1 MDNSTENR
9 KAVYEY
15 LKKYANYGNNYDQFT
30 KSLDGNDKLR
40 RVYYDKIMETGG
52 YEGSYDEFLNKLG
65 VKTDTPVSV
74 AQQVIDEYDASM
86 GNTVKQAASKTTQPA
101 PFPTPTQTNMYDGS
115 QFAQAFQAPDWRS
128 EENKLMDEIATSGKA
143 TVATLDGV
151 GRYPTKPLEV
161 RYDESVREAASK
173 VTSKVASQ
181 KQSAADQLNSLYDDI
196 NTQVDAI
203 PRRVPRP
210 YEAMAGLTDQQLEEN
225 RLRAA
230 QRIVED
236 AKEVLEEAGKKGN
249 TNFVAGL
256 GRGIADKIA
265 DPENWNFG
273 ITDLADNK
281 YLLDALKKSEKGEEL
296 TPAEDKLLQAATTSM
311 AVNYYY
317 SQDLG
322 RGYKAGK
329 TTAESIPFM
338 LEFMINPVSASGSGI
353 AKSLLKYGMK
363 KFGAKAVNRGITRA
377 AGRLIGDAAA
387 AAGMTATT
395 GAARTLASSYE
406 KQAENYD
413 YRYDDTGN
421 VVVQKTGDMG
431 QGEALAR
438 GFLSNFLENQSEMV
452 FGAFSGAGKS
462 LSGIIP
468 SIGKLSN
475 SGLVRFYNSIKNAPL
490 AKQLRDRAK
499 IGGVVEEY
507 AEEVYN
513 NFANV
518 ATGEMSAEDALSID
532 NNIDTFLGLV
542 PTQLAFSAIGLGG
555 LAREN
560 MAAQKRI
567 RAFEAGLSEEE
578 KNVLTQLQDAVRS
591 GDNNVARD
599 YIKATLADNNLTD
612 QEKKERIFAAR
623 DIVAAQQAEQLEQEQ
638 TVTEQETDD
647 SYAEGASA
655 DPSTYHERYKA
666 SQQAGAALEQVDPS
680 LYDTINRYV
689 EDDASAG
696 EVENLLSGLEGETE
710 QLARNYLNS
719 LMQLKGAEDSQMQDA
734 VESVDSF
741 DQSIQPYAYQN
752 ENGTRSIT
760 TGTYKDLPV
769 YVIPGE
775 GGNVTVVYEDG
786 SREMALSQYV
796 EGQET
801 TDYDEFIDNYN
812 RSYLEE
818 KEAAFRNFLENHPKT
833 QQPAPGVV
841 LHNGDMTYVVTKVS
855 EDGYV
860 DIVPATFDAETGQT
874 VPKNGAA
881 QQTISYSTAMM
892 LQNDYYS
899 ALDNQGNTLINTGDS
914 SNLSENKAENK
925 TRPSDGESNVSESA
939 VEDTPEQR
947 LSNFIATLP
956 KKGKTEEIDYNAMT
970 TQQRYEYTSLIESP
984 EIAAEDL
991 QADIAAKQKQ
1001 LEAVQKKLDSAVG
1014 GKRTEIR
1021 DQMRKLRNELKELTD
1036 YYQSIATP
1044 VQQEQVVPEVA
1055 SQAQEETSQSLND
1068 AVPDVVNDKASD
1080 ARQRGYRMVNGQRVD
1095 RQEQIPMQQGRETDV
1110 RFSQN
1115 DTAKAKFAIVDA
1127 TYLQPS
1133 HIGGV
1138 RNSLFFIDEAQP
1150 KDRVDNASVMAA
1162 DRMARDIRPEEIT
1175 GGVTAYTGSPVI
1187 NSRGEVIQGNN
1198 RSAALRIMY
1207 QIPGADAAYREY
1219 LNQHAEDFGLT
1230 AEQINSV
1237 QSPVIV
1243 RVADISDNE
1252 AIRLGQMTAQDTES
1266 GGIERI
1272 KPTQTATKLGDSL
1285 QSFNR
1290 ILLSSQEEDVSLSE
1304 LVSENGVQALKF
1316 LRQQGSISDTQYQSA
1331 FDANGNLTP
1340 EAKQDLIA
1348 ILQTSLFEGGTDLLP
1363 QMFRAL
1369 PAKAQKAILS
1379 TFVRDQQSPEESRIK
1394 KDIQNAIQAFYAAM
1408 QFPDFAKATNYE
1420 SARNAIEQWKRQINM
1435 IDGVAPM
1442 QVFDNFALELAVRF
1456 KGYTMKRIT
1465 DEFNAYY
1472 DLVQGAGAD
1481 LFSDTASPVEQGEA
1495 IRRIFNIQTNEQEGN
1510 DAVGS
1515 DNTGSEEGRSGS
1527 TGSSAGGERD
1537 QNEGRSSDTGRGT
1550 ETTDESGQVK
1560 TSLSESPESANERRM
1575 NQIIERLDEIEYRLS
1590 ELEGKTDIFSEAEQI
1605 TLNNEKNE
1613 LESEFEGLRKINAT
1627 SEAIQEA
1634 RNDVNPAP
1642 TEAQKEAGNYKKGHV
1657 TIDGLNITIEN
1668 PKGSTRSGKDA
1679 SGKEWSVTMQNDY
1692 GYIRGT
1698 KAVDGDH
1705 IDIFLSDTPTS
1716 GNVYVVDAI
1725 DQKAGA
1731 FDESKVMY
1739 GFNSLE
1745 EARDAYLSNYS
1756 EGWKVGPITEVSKEE
1771 FKKWIDSSTRKGKP
1785 FGEYK
1790 SVKSNAD
1797 RLLTISEIE
1806 NSSVDPIFKD
1816 GTKAYLSGN
1825 VNFAT
1830 TIAYQKV
1837 YNDVRNNARSNESDS
1852 QGTGETQLDGS
1863 TDVAG
1868 SRQIRSGG
1876 NEVNQ
1881 VGTGRSTENVPG
1893 EGVRGEDSVY
1903 STSVPD
1909 GERGNNEVRGEE
1921 PGNDGLSSGRSNT
1934 RRSRK
1939 SGGDGN
1945 NVRAKRGRGS
1955 RKSNDGENTKRRN
1968 SSQSER
1974 DSILDEIDNLLD
1986 DFVKAGKSG
1995 LSLSVVG
2002 MNPEQ
2007 IEIAGKILVAGVRLG
2022 YTYIKDGIYKFA
2034 DWSKAM
2040 REKLAAPFSKSMKL
2054 TDAEIEEFIKDMW
2067 EYPHTIDGE
2076 TKLLKEWA
2084 AEMGKQELRDNVR
2097 MTLEEKRRLQQE
2109 AESVPVKVGDMQNI
2123 VDTLPY
2129 LLPQQQED
2137 VLKAE
2142 TQFFDESHN
2151 DRDHAFGKGYLFT
2164 NGTGTGKTY
2173 TGLGIVK
2180 RFIKQGKNRILI
2192 LTPSQPKVTDWVN
2205 DAKNLGINLTPLE
2218 STKDKG
2224 EGPVIT
2230 TFANLRTNNTLM
2242 EDAFDLIVY
2251 DESHRIMEN
2260 KQGEETIGAKQHYML
2275 SNKNEREAIERLK
2288 INDPFFIDWREKEA
2302 KLGQLSEEIEYN
2314 NKKYKENNADTDAYA
2329 KAETLKVEREKL
2341 NAEVVELRRR
2351 IPEEEDRLRPEA
2363 KNAVKKTKVVF
2374 LSATP
2379 FNTISSLTYAEGY
2392 IFSYPEENKNTVGGY
2407 YHRSP
2412 REEFLEKNFG
2422 AGFRFRYGRIES
2434 HVENPEALSR
2444 QEVQFSDYLENQ
2456 LQTKSGRVID
2466 SEYDYS
2472 RDFPT
2477 VTFNM
2482 APLFNA
2488 ALEDVFNYQNKEFY
2502 PLADAFRAIF
2512 YDYNYSTALFETMKI
2527 AAITPRIREHL
2538 AMGRKVV
2545 IFHRRKASKYPITPP
2560 FATALSAAEEMAR
2573 AIIPRTQEEKE
2584 EKENLKKAI
2593 SAFKSRYARLLDYEQ
2608 TLDYE
2613 MPREQIAKSFGVDN
2627 VLYFS
2632 GSESKKVK
2640 DKAIAQF
2647 NDDNSGKDIIVI
2659 QEASGKEGISLHDTT
2674 GNKQRV
2680 LITLALPQSPI
2691 TALQIEGRIYRIGNK
2706 SNAIFEYPLLG
2717 LNLETTLFGQKFNQ
2731 QVSTTENLALGS
2743 KARNLRTSFAEG
2755 VLQNSGDIPLESQG
2769 VGGKEFDNAGK
2780 EEQDGF
2786 DQAVLDYY
2794 GNQKLKGK
2802 RNERAGID
2810 YFPTPEP
2817 VGYKMVEWA
2826 QLQEGEDVLEP
2837 SAGHGAIAR
2846 YVPRDNGLT
2855 AIEPSRDLFSVLQ
2868 LRAGGAGRKFVDN
2881 IFEQYNPVN
2890 KHDVVLM
2897 NPPYGTAG
2905 TTAIQHVSKAFDH
2918 LNEGGRLI
2926 AIIPRGAA
2934 DKKFEKWL
2942 EETKAAAFVG
2952 EVLLPSVTF
2961 SRAGTSVSTRIVV
2974 VDKVTRESA
2983 RKGLPQFVRH
2993 DLTFVDKIEN
3003 EGGLFEV
3010 LRSIEMPRRTIDQS
3024 AIDMKN
3030 AKKTMREFNEMK
3042 NVDSVS
3048 VTGDGVKIE
3057 GKRYKFT
3064 LYANY
3069 NYLKNPEKYAEY
3081 YSKYED
3087 SLTDQSKSGKEYI
3100 DFLDTVLKMFRNVS
3114 RMSHEQL
3121 MSKRNEA
3128 NEAQEQTEKT
3138 SRYSYKLDTNTAT
3151 GAEMHLAVP
3160 REKGTLSDK
3169 QYREILSIA
3178 RNHGGYWNRYKQAF
3192 HFNTKEDAEAFIQE
3206 EEDNNNILYR
3216 SDDTLYRIR
3225 ESDPPIN
3232 KGIGY
3237 KVFVLK
3243 NGKLYP
3249 PMVANPNGEETPVG
3263 VWLDAD
3269 AAPIAGQSKTG
3280 RNQVKAGGKGTQGGS
3295 GKLAYRPGWHLGEI
3309 PYALQ
3314 FNRIDENGNK
3324 ELFPANFVWAE
3335 VEYANDVDY
3344 QEEAMS
3350 YGINSNGK
3358 FQHSLAGLPRIP
3370 VNGSYRYR
3378 TNPNP
3383 ETDPWIITGAMKV
3396 KRLLTP
3402 TEVDNM
3408 VKLAGKKPQKRQKGF
3423 ITDKEIEELNN
3434 KNLLI
3439 EREGQGPQTDASVS
3453 LANDPASRI
3462 AGAPRRSRKQQEE
3475 YAARERRRIENAANR
3490 MVEKL
3495 GLDNVEIVTDA
3506 STLEGRKSRAKGFYS
3521 PSTGKIT
3528 IVLPNHVS
3536 VFDVEQTI
3544 LHEAVAHY
3552 GLRRLF
3558 GDNFDTFLDNVYNNA
3573 SAEIRERINK
3583 LAKKYN
3589 GNYRTATEEYLASLA
3604 ENTDFEN
3611 AVNSGWFNKIKSF
3624 FLKMLSKAGINIPEL
3639 TDNELR
3645 YILWRSYENLAH
3657 PGHYRNVFDTAA
3669 DVAKQNELKVG
3680 NYAESKLASNVA
3692 AENDVL
3698 FRESDETD
3706 IYDDQELNIVNKEV
3720 GSAREQYERTLKTAA
3735 FKFTE
3740 AWQDSMLGLKE
3751 AQDAI
3756 AKATNSRI
3764 LDYENAYIAENA
3776 MSSISLAEMDAF
3788 RNLVLKPIL
3797 QEVNNLK
3804 KQGAAYAEIT
3814 DYLMLKHGIER
3825 NREMAVREAL
3835 SGDKETMQENM
3846 DRWNEEKKSVIESS
3860 GTWEEKQRQL
3870 DKIALTFGAE
3880 LKDYSGMTDILNEY
3894 DNMEERTEEAYRI
3907 VNVFEEEYDTEA
3919 LYDRIHAATD
3929 ATLKK
3934 QVESGLM
3941 SKEMYQS
3948 INDMYEFYV
3957 PLRGWEEKTA
3967 DEVYDYLTTEHSS
3980 FNAPV
3985 RKAKG
3990 RKSKADDPI
3999 ANIAN
4004 VAESG
4009 IVQGN
4014 RNLVKQRFLTMVQNH
4029 RTDLASVNN
4038 LWVQEVEREDKN
4050 GNTVKEWVAVFPE
4063 IAKDATP
4070 EQVERIMEA
4079 FNKRMEEKSKQEGS
4093 NVKRAS
4099 DMVNIPYKILPK
4111 DLKEHQVVVKRAG
4124 KPYVITINGNPRAAQ
4139 AINGLTNPNA
4149 TENPFIK
4156 FVESAN
4162 RFMAANFT
4170 QRNPAFVV
4178 ANMVRD
4184 GIYSNT
4190 SVWVKEGPLYAAKFN
4205 RNWAKSVKEMAGLVA
4220 RYKANRLDMSNPTD
4234 RMFYDFIRNG
4244 GETGYT
4250 FINSVEDYKGI
4261 IQKEIKRA
4269 NRKTLSPMKAVDV
4282 LGNAMDTFGRWAE
4295 DASRFAAYR
4304 TSREMGRS
4312 VARSINDAKEIS
4324 VNFNRKGAGAKAAGK
4339 WEKGNR
4345 INALQAWAS
4354 QMARGLYIFWNAGV
4368 QGLTNFGR
4376 MARRNPGKFTAMAS
4390 SYLVLGSLAPLIN
4403 EVLCSALGGDDDD
4416 SNYYNLPEY
4425 VRRNNICLYVGGSW
4439 LTIPLPIE
4447 LRALYGL
4454 GEMTCSFLTG
4464 KEKYKPVK
4472 VAGQISQIL
4481 PIDFLE
4487 GSGGLNAFVPSYVKP
4502 LVEVYNNESWTG
4514 IPIYRDNA
4522 FNKDMPNWTKAYK
4535 STSPELI
4542 ELSEQINSFTGGTK
4556 YRKGSVDINPAAIEY
4571 LFKSYLGGV
4580 ATTIDQLKKTAMMPF
4595 NEDMQDWRN
4604 VVIANRFLKNADERS
4619 TQKRI
4624 NNEYFENKEEFDKV
4638 RQEFNGYRKELSR
4651 LNPNMEEFAKYRV
4664 LMDELVK
4671 SDRFR
4676 KYQEFHAMD
4685 KELNRMFEAF
4695 KENGSEELEEQ
4706 MYLKKEA
4713 MNEVARSK

>member
-1 MDNSTENR
+1 MDNSED
-9 KAVYEY
+9 
-15 LKKYANYGNNYDQFT
+15 KKWLY
-30 KSLDGNDKLR
+30 DKLKANGLGISYKDFENTLGNEEDLKW
-40 RVYYDKIMETGG
+40 YYDRANTIGLQV
-52 YEGSYDEFLNKLG
+52 GSYDDFSTLFSSK
-65 VKTDTPVSV
+65 PASV

-86 GNTVKQAASKTTQPA
+86 GNARSQEATNTQPS
-101 PFPTPTQTNMYDGS
+101 PSPTPDQTNMYDGS

-196 NTQVDAI
+196 NKQVDAI

-612 QEKKERIFAAR
+612 QEKKERIFSAR
-623 DIVAAQQAEQLEQEQ
+623 DIVTAQQAEQLEQDQ
-638 TVTEQETDD
+638 TVTEQETDA

-655 DPSTYHERYKA
+655 DPSTYHDRYKA

-696 EVENLLSGLEGETE
+696 EVDNLLSGLEGETE
-710 QLARNYLNS
+710 QLARTYLNS

-734 VESVDSF
+734 VEAVDAF

-752 ENGTRSIT
+752 EDGTRSIT
-760 TGTYKDLPV
+760 TGTYKERPV
-769 YVIPGE
+769 YVIPGD

-801 TDYDEFIDNYN
+801 TDYDEFIDSYN

-841 LHNGDMTYVVTKVS
+841 LHNGDVTYVVTNVS

-899 ALDNQGNTLINTGDS
+899 SLDNQGSTSISTENS
-914 SNLSENKAENK
+914 SNLSKNKAENES
-925 TRPSDGESNVSESA
+925 RPSDGESNVLETT

-947 LSNFIATLP
+947 LANFIANLP
-956 KKGKTEEIDYNAMT
+956 KKGKTEEIDYNALT
-970 TQQRYEYTSLIESP
+970 PLQRYEYTSLIESP

-1021 DQMRKLRNELKELTD
+1021 DQIRKLRNELKELTD
-1036 YYQSIATP
+1036 YYQSIVTP

-1055 SQAQEETSQSLND
+1055 SQAQEETSQSLDD

-1115 DTAKAKFAIVDA
+1115 DTAKARFAIVDA

-1187 NSRGEVIQGNN
+1187 NLRGEVIQGNN

-1207 QIPGADAAYREY
+1207 QIPGADATYREY
-1219 LNQHAEDFGLT
+1219 LNQHAEEYGLT

-1237 QSPVIV
+1237 QSPVLV
-1243 RVADISDNE
+1243 RVADVTDNE

-1290 ILLSSQEEDVSLSE
+1290 ILLSSQEEDVSLSD

-1331 FDANGNLTP
+1331 FDSNGNLTP

-1348 ILQTSLFEGGTDLLP
+1348 ILQTSLFEGGPDLLP

-1379 TFVRDQQSPEESRIK
+1379 TFVRDEQSPEESRIK

-1465 DEFNAYY
+1465 DEFNSYY

-1515 DNTGSEEGRSGS
+1515 DNTGSEEGR
-1527 TGSSAGGERD
+1527 TGSAGNLEGGERD
-1537 QNEGRSSDTGRGT
+1537 QNEGGPSDTGRGT
-1550 ETTDESGQVK
+1550 ETTDGSEQQVK

-1590 ELEGKTDIFSEAEQI
+1590 ELEGTTDIFSEAEQI

-1627 SEAIQEA
+1627 SAAIQEA
-1634 RNDVNPAP
+1634 RNDVNPSP

-1705 IDIFLSDTPTS
+1705 IDIFLSDNPTS

-1725 DQKAGA
+1725 DQKTGT

-1756 EGWKVGPITEVSKEE
+1756 EGWKVGPITEVSKEG

-1790 SVKSNAD
+1790 SVKSNVTAPQQLPKILKEAYESED
-1797 RLLTISEIE
+1797 KASITNAETLLREYVDSQNNLKQISTTYFRSMDNLRKEKDKSSPSYKMNDFIAKTCKDALKKAGIAPDTLMSE
-1806 NSSVDPIFKD
+1806 KKRMEFANATKDANVLDVMSVDPSF
-1816 GTKAYLSGN
+1816 
-1825 VNFAT
+1825 
-1830 TIAYQKV
+1830 
-1837 YNDVRNNARSNESDS
+1837 
-1852 QGTGETQLDGS
+1852 
-1863 TDVAG
+1863 
-1868 SRQIRSGG
+1868 
-1876 NEVNQ
+1876 
-1881 VGTGRSTENVPG
+1881 
-1893 EGVRGEDSVY
+1893 
-1903 STSVPD
+1903 
-1909 GERGNNEVRGEE
+1909 
-1921 PGNDGLSSGRSNT
+1921 
-1934 RRSRK
+1934 
-1939 SGGDGN
+1939 
-1945 NVRAKRGRGS
+1945 
-1955 RKSNDGENTKRRN
+1955 
-1968 SSQSER
+1968 
-1974 DSILDEIDNLLD
+1974 
-1986 DFVKAGKSG
+1986 
-1995 LSLSVVG
+1995 
-2002 MNPEQ
+2002 
-2007 IEIAGKILVAGVRLG
+2007 
-2022 YTYIKDGIYKFA
+2022 
-2034 DWSKAM
+2034 
-2040 REKLAAPFSKSMKL
+2040 
-2054 TDAEIEEFIKDMW
+2054 
-2067 EYPHTIDGE
+2067 
-2076 TKLLKEWA
+2076 
-2084 AEMGKQELRDNVR
+2084 
-2097 MTLEEKRRLQQE
+2097 
-2109 AESVPVKVGDMQNI
+2109 
-2123 VDTLPY
+2123 
-2129 LLPQQQED
+2129 D
-2137 VLKAE
+2137 VLKAVVRNPNTSNNTLQNIADNTNYSYLSDEAKQILEERNSNQELANENQPNFSPNEPKE
-2142 TQFFDESHN
+2142 TEQEEVKVESK
-2151 DRDHAFGKGYLFT
+2151 DKFVGYKEFIDNLFE
-2164 NGTGTGKTY
+2164 
-2173 TGLGIVK
+2173 
-2180 RFIKQGKNRILI
+2180 QEELI
-2192 LTPSQPKVTDWVN
+2192 LTPY
-2205 DAKNLGINLTPLE
+2205 KNLSEWKEKDEEYYANRYDARIDEFIKRYVSYIKELSDNGTLQRIYDHSSLKNQKEIRDNLADAGLEYKDYIDTKVNRKRIPQKADEKSDLKEGSEVNARFYDGTIVSGTIESIENNKIGI
-2218 STKDKG
+2218 
-2224 EGPVIT
+2224 
-2230 TFANLRTNNTLM
+2230 RTNNGRLYNVPLNRILDDDNNVLFRDNGILDEVNEQFNQELQQQIDGTLPNGHIYSLGNPS
-2242 EDAFDLIVY
+2242 DIL
-2251 DESHRIMEN
+2251 
-2260 KQGEETIGAKQHYML
+2260 L
-2275 SNKNEREAIERLK
+2275 STGTPNLPIELSSTRLAEKSDQRNHEFAISDVKNL
-2288 INDPFFIDWREKEA
+2288 
-2302 KLGQLSEEIEYN
+2302 
-2314 NKKYKENNADTDAYA
+2314 
-2329 KAETLKVEREKL
+2329 
-2341 NAEVVELRRR
+2341 
-2351 IPEEEDRLRPEA
+2351 PEA
-2363 KNAVKKTKVVF
+2363 LQSPLAV
-2374 LSATP
+2374 
-2379 FNTISSLTYAEGY
+2379 
-2392 IFSYPEENKNTVGGY
+2392 FSYGDKSKAQNVIVE
-2407 YHRSP
+2407 
-2412 REEFLEKNFG
+2412 LEKNGKKFVIG
-2422 AGFRFRYGRIES
+2422 LHLNQIRKGIEVNS
-2434 HVENPEALSR
+2434 IRGLFPKNNAEWLNWINQNKALYLNKEKIQALIDKQRTNLADVEYLDLDSTTKIVEN
-2444 QEVQFSDYLENQ
+2444 FENP
-2456 LQTKSGRVID
+2456 K
-2466 SEYDYS
+2466 
-2472 RDFPT
+2472 
-2477 VTFNM
+2477 
-2482 APLFNA
+2482 
-2488 ALEDVFNYQNKEFY
+2488 
-2502 PLADAFRAIF
+2502 
-2512 YDYNYSTALFETMKI
+2512 
-2527 AAITPRIREHL
+2527 
-2538 AMGRKVV
+2538 
-2545 IFHRRKASKYPITPP
+2545 
-2560 FATALSAAEEMAR
+2560 
-2573 AIIPRTQEEKE
+2573 
-2584 EKENLKKAI
+2584 
-2593 SAFKSRYARLLDYEQ
+2593 
-2608 TLDYE
+2608 
-2613 MPREQIAKSFGVDN
+2613 
-2627 VLYFS
+2627 
-2632 GSESKKVK
+2632 
-2640 DKAIAQF
+2640 
-2647 NDDNSGKDIIVI
+2647 
-2659 QEASGKEGISLHDTT
+2659 
-2674 GNKQRV
+2674 
-2680 LITLALPQSPI
+2680 
-2691 TALQIEGRIYRIGNK
+2691 
-2706 SNAIFEYPLLG
+2706 
-2717 LNLETTLFGQKFNQ
+2717 
-2731 QVSTTENLALGS
+2731 
-2743 KARNLRTSFAEG
+2743 
-2755 VLQNSGDIPLESQG
+2755 
-2769 VGGKEFDNAGK
+2769 
-2780 EEQDGF
+2780 
-2786 DQAVLDYY
+2786 
-2794 GNQKLKGK
+2794 
-2802 RNERAGID
+2802 
-2810 YFPTPEP
+2810 
-2817 VGYKMVEWA
+2817 
-2826 QLQEGEDVLEP
+2826 
-2837 SAGHGAIAR
+2837 
-2846 YVPRDNGLT
+2846 
-2855 AIEPSRDLFSVLQ
+2855 
-2868 LRAGGAGRKFVDN
+2868 
-2881 IFEQYNPVN
+2881 
-2890 KHDVVLM
+2890 
-2897 NPPYGTAG
+2897 
-2905 TTAIQHVSKAFDH
+2905 
-2918 LNEGGRLI
+2918 
-2926 AIIPRGAA
+2926 
-2934 DKKFEKWL
+2934 L
-2942 EETKAAAFVG
+2942 EE
-2952 EVLLPSVTF
+2952 
-2961 SRAGTSVSTRIVV
+2961 
-2974 VDKVTRESA
+2974 
-2983 RKGLPQFVRH
+2983 
-2993 DLTFVDKIEN
+2993 N
-3003 EGGLFEV
+3003 
-3010 LRSIEMPRRTIDQS
+3010 
-3024 AIDMKN
+3024 
-3030 AKKTMREFNEMK
+3030 
-3042 NVDSVS
+3042 
-3048 VTGDGVKIE
+3048 
-3057 GKRYKFT
+3057 
-3064 LYANY
+3064 NY
-3069 NYLKNPEKYAEY
+3069 
-3081 YSKYED
+3081 
-3087 SLTDQSKSGKEYI
+3087 
-3100 DFLDTVLKMFRNVS
+3100 
-3114 RMSHEQL
+3114 
-3121 MSKRNEA
+3121 
-3128 NEAQEQTEKT
+3128 
-3138 SRYSYKLDTNTAT
+3138 
-3151 GAEMHLAVP
+3151 
-3160 REKGTLSDK
+3160 
-3169 QYREILSIA
+3169 
-3178 RNHGGYWNRYKQAF
+3178 
-3192 HFNTKEDAEAFIQE
+3192 
-3206 EEDNNNILYR
+3206 
-3216 SDDTLYRIR
+3216 
-3225 ESDPPIN
+3225 
-3232 KGIGY
+3232 
-3237 KVFVLK
+3237 
-3243 NGKLYP
+3243 
-3249 PMVANPNGEETPVG
+3249 
-3263 VWLDAD
+3263 
-3269 AAPIAGQSKTG
+3269 
-3280 RNQVKAGGKGTQGGS
+3280 
-3295 GKLAYRPGWHLGEI
+3295 
-3309 PYALQ
+3309 
-3314 FNRIDENGNK
+3314 
-3324 ELFPANFVWAE
+3324 
-3335 VEYANDVDY
+3335 
-3344 QEEAMS
+3344 
-3350 YGINSNGK
+3350 
-3358 FQHSLAGLPRIP
+3358 
-3370 VNGSYRYR
+3370 
-3378 TNPNP
+3378 
-3383 ETDPWIITGAMKV
+3383 
-3396 KRLLTP
+3396 
-3402 TEVDNM
+3402 
-3408 VKLAGKKPQKRQKGF
+3408 
-3423 ITDKEIEELNN
+3423 
-3434 KNLLI
+3434 
-3439 EREGQGPQTDASVS
+3439 REGQGPQTDASVS

-3475 YAARERRRIENAANR
+3475 YAERERRRMENAANR

-3495 GLDNVEIVTDA
+3495 GLDNVEVVTDA
-3506 STLEGRKSRAKGFYS
+3506 STLEGDKAKAKGFYS

-3536 VFDVEQTI
+3536 SFDVEQTI

-3604 ENTDFEN
+3604 EKTDFEN
-3611 AVNSGWFNKIKSF
+3611 AVNSGWFNKIKAF
-3624 FLKMLSKAGINIPEL
+3624 FLKMLAKAGVYLPEL

-3680 NYAESKLASNVA
+3680 NYAESKLAPDVA

-3698 FRESDETD
+3698 FRTSSVEDLLEDWHIYVPNGPNIHLINNEEDIDRLPYGRFTKIELKEKLNNKRCTGGYSNRNGAIFLFPEHISEDTEELELTLWHETAHYASRQLGLDERLKNSCLDYIKNRYPDIYKEITSYYDRSRWSEEAVAYLFERKIKEFGAKKLLSSTFAGESDIAETFTKLINFIKNGKGNTESGRNSGSTGNTSGKNTERSVFGGRGNDLLDERRKIEGGETETD

-3804 KQGAAYAEIT
+3804 KQGAAYEEIT

-3870 DKIALTFGAE
+3870 DKIALMFGAE

-3894 DNMEERTEEAYRI
+3894 NNMEERTEEAYRI
-3907 VNVFEEEYDTEA
+3907 VNEFEEEYDTEA
-3919 LYDRIHAATD
+3919 LYDRIHDATD

-3948 INDMYEFYV
+3948 ISDMYEFYV

-4184 GIYSNT
+4184 GIYANT
-4190 SVWVKEGPLYAAKFN
+4190 SVWVKEDPLYAAKFN

-4220 RYKANRLDMSNPTD
+4220 RYKSNRLDMSNPTE

-4502 LVEVYNNESWTG
+4502 LVEVYNNKSWTG

-4535 STSPELI
+4535 STSPELV
-4542 ELSEQINSFTGGTK
+4542 ELSERLNELKGLNNIRGGNK
-4556 YRKGSVDINPAAIEY
+4556 YVKGDIDINPAAIEY

-4580 ATTIDQLKKTAMMPF
+4580 ATTIDQVKKTAMMPF
-4595 NEDMQDWRN
+4595 NEDMRDWRN

-4706 MYLKKEA
+4706 MFILKEA

>member
-15 LKKYANYGNNYDQFT
+15 LKKYTNYGNNYDQFN

-86 GNTVKQAASKTTQPA
+86 GNARIQGATNTQPS
-101 PFPTPTQTNMYDGS
+101 PSPTPAQPNMYDGS
-115 QFAQAFQAPDWRS
+115 QFAQAFQTPDWRS
-128 EENKLMDEIATSGKA
+128 EETKLMDEIATSGKA

-151 GRYPTKPLEV
+151 DRYPTKPLEV
-161 RYDESVREAASK
+161 RYDESVREAASNA
-173 VTSKVASQ
+173 TSQ

-196 NTQVDAI
+196 NKQVDAI

-236 AKEVLEEAGKKGN
+236 AKEALEEAGKKGN

-475 SGLVRFYNSIKNAPL
+475 IGLVRFYNSIKNAPL

-518 ATGEMSAEDALSID
+518 AIGEMSAEDALSID

-560 MAAQKRI
+560 IAARRRLRTFTSK
-567 RAFEAGLSEEE
+567 LSEEE
-578 KNVLTQLQDAVRS
+578 KKRFAELQEAIRS
-591 GDNNVARD
+591 GNNNNARD
-599 YIKATLADNNLTD
+599 YIKATLADNSLTD
-612 QEKKERIFAAR
+612 QEKKERVFAAR
-623 DIVAAQQAEQLEQEQ
+623 DIVTAQQAEQLEQEQ
-638 TVTEQETDD
+638 TVTEQETDA

-696 EVENLLSGLEGETE
+696 EVDNLLSGLEGETE
-710 QLARNYLNS
+710 QLARTYLNS

-734 VESVDSF
+734 VEAVDAF

-752 ENGTRSIT
+752 EDGTRSIT
-760 TGTYKDLPV
+760 TGTYKDRPV
-769 YVIPGE
+769 YVIPGD

-841 LHNGDMTYVVTKVS
+841 LHNGDITYVVTNVS

-899 ALDNQGNTLINTGDS
+899 ALDNQGSTSISTENS
-914 SNLSENKAENK
+914 SNLSKNKAENES
-925 TRPSDGESNVSESA
+925 RPSDGESNVLETN

-947 LSNFIATLP
+947 LANFIATLP

-970 TQQRYEYTSLIESP
+970 PQQRYEYTSLIESP

-991 QADIAAKQKQ
+991 QADIASKQKQ

-1055 SQAQEETSQSLND
+1055 SQAQEETYQSLDD

-1219 LNQHAEDFGLT
+1219 LNQHAEEYGLT
-1230 AEQINSV
+1230 PEQINSV
-1237 QSPVIV
+1237 QSPVLV
-1243 RVADISDNE
+1243 RVADVTDNE

-1290 ILLSSQEEDVSLSE
+1290 ILLSSQEEDVSLSD

-1348 ILQTSLFEGGTDLLP
+1348 ILQTSLFEGGPDLLP

-1369 PAKAQKAILS
+1369 PAKAQKSILS

-1465 DEFNAYY
+1465 DEFNSYY

-1515 DNTGSEEGRSGS
+1515 DNTGSEEGR
-1527 TGSSAGGERD
+1527 TGSAGNLASGERD
-1537 QNEGRSSDTGRGT
+1537 QNEGGPSDTGGRTG
-1550 ETTDESGQVK
+1550 TTDESGQVE

-1627 SEAIQEA
+1627 SAAIQEA

-1705 IDIFLSDTPTS
+1705 IDIFLSDNPTS

-1725 DQKAGA
+1725 DQNTGE

-1790 SVKSNAD
+1790 SVKSNVTDPQQLPKILKDAYESEDKASITNAETLLREYVD
-1797 RLLTISEIE
+1797 RQNNLKQISTTYFRSMDNLRKEKDKSSPTYKMNDFIAKTCKDALKKAGIAPE
-1806 NSSVDPIFKD
+1806 ALMGEKKRMEFANATKDANVLDVMSVDPSF
-1816 GTKAYLSGN
+1816 
-1825 VNFAT
+1825 
-1830 TIAYQKV
+1830 
-1837 YNDVRNNARSNESDS
+1837 
-1852 QGTGETQLDGS
+1852 
-1863 TDVAG
+1863 
-1868 SRQIRSGG
+1868 
-1876 NEVNQ
+1876 
-1881 VGTGRSTENVPG
+1881 
-1893 EGVRGEDSVY
+1893 
-1903 STSVPD
+1903 
-1909 GERGNNEVRGEE
+1909 
-1921 PGNDGLSSGRSNT
+1921 
-1934 RRSRK
+1934 
-1939 SGGDGN
+1939 
-1945 NVRAKRGRGS
+1945 
-1955 RKSNDGENTKRRN
+1955 
-1968 SSQSER
+1968 
-1974 DSILDEIDNLLD
+1974 
-1986 DFVKAGKSG
+1986 
-1995 LSLSVVG
+1995 
-2002 MNPEQ
+2002 
-2007 IEIAGKILVAGVRLG
+2007 
-2022 YTYIKDGIYKFA
+2022 
-2034 DWSKAM
+2034 
-2040 REKLAAPFSKSMKL
+2040 
-2054 TDAEIEEFIKDMW
+2054 
-2067 EYPHTIDGE
+2067 
-2076 TKLLKEWA
+2076 
-2084 AEMGKQELRDNVR
+2084 
-2097 MTLEEKRRLQQE
+2097 
-2109 AESVPVKVGDMQNI
+2109 
-2123 VDTLPY
+2123 
-2129 LLPQQQED
+2129 D
-2137 VLKAE
+2137 VLKAVVRNPN
-2142 TQFFDESHN
+2142 TSNNTLQNIADNTNYSYLSDEARQILEERNNNSE
-2151 DRDHAFGKGYLFT
+2151 
-2164 NGTGTGKTY
+2164 
-2173 TGLGIVK
+2173 
-2180 RFIKQGKNRILI
+2180 NRIL
-2192 LTPSQPKVTDWVN
+2192 DDDN
-2205 DAKNLGINLTPLE
+2205 
-2218 STKDKG
+2218 
-2224 EGPVIT
+2224 
-2230 TFANLRTNNTLM
+2230 
-2242 EDAFDLIVY
+2242 
-2251 DESHRIMEN
+2251 
-2260 KQGEETIGAKQHYML
+2260 
-2275 SNKNEREAIERLK
+2275 
-2288 INDPFFIDWREKEA
+2288 
-2302 KLGQLSEEIEYN
+2302 
-2314 NKKYKENNADTDAYA
+2314 
-2329 KAETLKVEREKL
+2329 
-2341 NAEVVELRRR
+2341 
-2351 IPEEEDRLRPEA
+2351 
-2363 KNAVKKTKVVF
+2363 
-2374 LSATP
+2374 
-2379 FNTISSLTYAEGY
+2379 
-2392 IFSYPEENKNTVGGY
+2392 
-2407 YHRSP
+2407 
-2412 REEFLEKNFG
+2412 
-2422 AGFRFRYGRIES
+2422 
-2434 HVENPEALSR
+2434 
-2444 QEVQFSDYLENQ
+2444 
-2456 LQTKSGRVID
+2456 
-2466 SEYDYS
+2466 
-2472 RDFPT
+2472 
-2477 VTFNM
+2477 
-2482 APLFNA
+2482 
-2488 ALEDVFNYQNKEFY
+2488 
-2502 PLADAFRAIF
+2502 
-2512 YDYNYSTALFETMKI
+2512 
-2527 AAITPRIREHL
+2527 
-2538 AMGRKVV
+2538 
-2545 IFHRRKASKYPITPP
+2545 
-2560 FATALSAAEEMAR
+2560 
-2573 AIIPRTQEEKE
+2573 
-2584 EKENLKKAI
+2584 
-2593 SAFKSRYARLLDYEQ
+2593 
-2608 TLDYE
+2608 
-2613 MPREQIAKSFGVDN
+2613 N
-2627 VLYFS
+2627 VLF
-2632 GSESKKVK
+2632 
-2640 DKAIAQF
+2640 
-2647 NDDNSGKDIIVI
+2647 
-2659 QEASGKEGISLHDTT
+2659 
-2674 GNKQRV
+2674 
-2680 LITLALPQSPI
+2680 
-2691 TALQIEGRIYRIGNK
+2691 
-2706 SNAIFEYPLLG
+2706 
-2717 LNLETTLFGQKFNQ
+2717 
-2731 QVSTTENLALGS
+2731 
-2743 KARNLRTSFAEG
+2743 
-2755 VLQNSGDIPLESQG
+2755 
-2769 VGGKEFDNAGK
+2769 
-2780 EEQDGF
+2780 
-2786 DQAVLDYY
+2786 
-2794 GNQKLKGK
+2794 
-2802 RNERAGID
+2802 
-2810 YFPTPEP
+2810 
-2817 VGYKMVEWA
+2817 
-2826 QLQEGEDVLEP
+2826 
-2837 SAGHGAIAR
+2837 
-2846 YVPRDNGLT
+2846 RDNGILDEVNEQFNQELQQQIDGT
-2855 AIEPSRDLFSVLQ
+2855 LPKGHVYHLGMPSEFLQAAGIPSLPIEMPASQ
-2868 LRAGGAGRKFVDN
+2868 LAFKATSG
-2881 IFEQYNPVN
+2881 
-2890 KHDVVLM
+2890 KHDFDLGEVMNLPESIANPIATFVYGDKEKSQNILTVL
-2897 NPPYGTAG
+2897 
-2905 TTAIQHVSKAFDH
+2905 DH
-2918 LNEGGRLI
+2918 NGE
-2926 AIIPRGAA
+2926 
-2934 DKKFEKWL
+2934 KFLVGLFIRPTVK
-2942 EETKAAAFVG
+2942 G
-2952 EVLLPSVTF
+2952 EVLEVNSIRNIFPKNNDSIIKWILD
-2961 SRAGTSVSTRIVV
+2961 G
-2974 VDKVTRESA
+2974 K
-2983 RKGLPQFVRH
+2983 
-2993 DLTFVDKIEN
+2993 LT
-3003 EGGLFEV
+3003 
-3010 LRSIEMPRRTIDQS
+3010 
-3024 AIDMKN
+3024 N
-3030 AKKTMREFNEMK
+3030 ANK
-3042 NVDSVS
+3042 
-3048 VTGDGVKIE
+3048 
-3057 GKRYKFT
+3057 
-3064 LYANY
+3064 
-3069 NYLKNPEKYAEY
+3069 EK
-3081 YSKYED
+3081 
-3087 SLTDQSKSGKEYI
+3087 LLN
-3100 DFLDTVLKMFRNVS
+3100 FLDQQR
-3114 RMSHEQL
+3114 
-3121 MSKRNEA
+3121 
-3128 NEAQEQTEKT
+3128 
-3138 SRYSYKLDTNTAT
+3138 TNHADV
-3151 GAEMHLAVP
+3151 A
-3160 REKGTLSDK
+3160 
-3169 QYREILSIA
+3169 
-3178 RNHGGYWNRYKQAF
+3178 
-3192 HFNTKEDAEAFIQE
+3192 
-3206 EEDNNNILYR
+3206 
-3216 SDDTLYRIR
+3216 
-3225 ESDPPIN
+3225 
-3232 KGIGY
+3232 
-3237 KVFVLK
+3237 FVL
-3243 NGKLYP
+3243 P
-3249 PMVANPNGEETPVG
+3249 DE
-3263 VWLDAD
+3263 
-3269 AAPIAGQSKTG
+3269 
-3280 RNQVKAGGKGTQGGS
+3280 QVKQRNSEVYYATKIVENFENP
-3295 GKLAYRPGWHLGEI
+3295 KLE
-3309 PYALQ
+3309 
-3314 FNRIDENGNK
+3314 ENN
-3324 ELFPANFVWAE
+3324 
-3335 VEYANDVDY
+3335 Y
-3344 QEEAMS
+3344 
-3350 YGINSNGK
+3350 
-3358 FQHSLAGLPRIP
+3358 
-3370 VNGSYRYR
+3370 
-3378 TNPNP
+3378 
-3383 ETDPWIITGAMKV
+3383 
-3396 KRLLTP
+3396 
-3402 TEVDNM
+3402 
-3408 VKLAGKKPQKRQKGF
+3408 
-3423 ITDKEIEELNN
+3423 
-3434 KNLLI
+3434 
-3439 EREGQGPQTDASVS
+3439 REGQGPQTDASVS

-3475 YAARERRRIENAANR
+3475 YAERERRRMENAANR

-3495 GLDNVEIVTDA
+3495 GLDNVEVVTDA
-3506 STLEGRKSRAKGFYS
+3506 STLEGDKAKAKGFYS

-3536 VFDVEQTI
+3536 SFDVEQTI

-3604 ENTDFEN
+3604 EKTDFEN
-3611 AVNSGWFNKIKSF
+3611 AVNSGWFNKIKAF

-3680 NYAESKLASNVA
+3680 NYAESKLAPDVA

-3698 FRESDETD
+3698 FRTSSVEDLLEDWHIYVPNGPNIHLINNEEDIDRLPYGRFTKIELKEKLKNKRCTGGYSNRNGAIFLFPEHISEDMEELELTLWHETAHYSSRQLGLDERLKNSCLDYIKNRYPDIYKEITSYYDRSRWSEEAVAYLFERKIKEFGAKKLLSSTFAGESDIAETFTKLINFIKNGKGNTESGRNSGSTGNTSGKNTERSVFGGRGNDLLDERRKIEGGETETD

-3804 KQGAAYAEIT
+3804 KQGAAYEEIT

-3907 VNVFEEEYDTEA
+3907 VNEFEEKYDTEA

-3941 SKEMYQS
+3941 TKEMYQS
-3948 INDMYEFYV
+3948 ISDMYEFYV

-4149 TENPFIK
+4149 TESPFIK

-4184 GIYSNT
+4184 GIYANT
-4190 SVWVKEGPLYAAKFN
+4190 SVWVKESPLYAAKFN

-4220 RYKANRLDMSNPTD
+4220 RYKSNRLDMSNPTD

-4312 VARSINDAKEIS
+4312 VSRSINDAKEIS
-4324 VNFNRKGAGAKAAGK
+4324 VNFNRKGSGAKTAGK
-4339 WEKGNR
+4339 WGKNNR
-4345 INALQAWAS
+4345 INAIQAWAS
-4354 QMARGLYIFWNAGV
+4354 QLARGFYIFWNAGV

-4403 EVLCSALGGDDDD
+4403 EVLYSALGGDDDD
-4416 SNYYNLPEY
+4416 ANYYNLPEY

-4502 LVEVYNNESWTG
+4502 AVEVYNNESWTG

-4542 ELSEQINSFTGGTK
+4542 ELAERINSFTGGTK

-4580 ATTIDQLKKTAMMPF
+4580 ATTIDQVKKTAMMPF

-4664 LMDELVK
+4664 LMDELIK

-4706 MYLKKEA
+4706 MFILKEA

>member
-15 LKKYANYGNNYDQFT
+15 LKKYTNYGNNYDQFT

-86 GNTVKQAASKTTQPA
+86 GNDAQRMMIELIGQQEKENNQPTLSELVGINKKKQSMDAGKAAIAPPVIAPPVIDPITQKTDAISSYRTSVMDRYDTGRMEEEAAIDKQFKAKPVKEQSDILDNYSARFSL
-101 PFPTPTQTNMYDGS
+101 TNRGIELQKELAKKQEDLQKGYMQEFMQSDSYKSIAGKKYANKQEVDNANKQINELFEKEYGGKIE
-115 QFAQAFQAPDWRS
+115 QEMKPYYEAYNEEMMNRYKFGIS
-128 EENKLMDEIATSGKA
+128 EEYRKLGK
-143 TVATLDGV
+143 
-151 GRYPTKPLEV
+151 K
-161 RYDESVREAASK
+161 
-173 VTSKVASQ
+173 
-181 KQSAADQLNSLYDDI
+181 SAAEQLSSLKDD
-196 NTQVDAI
+196 VDNL
-203 PRRVPRP
+203 RK
-210 YEAMAGLTDQQLEEN
+210 EN
-225 RLRAA
+225 REKLKKYSGSGNNAMNALMGSRTYIQQSDKDRQESSAISA
-230 QRIVED
+230 SERLIEQ
-236 AKEVLEEAGKKGN
+236 ANEVIEEAGKKGK
-249 TNFVAGL
+249 TNFVAGML
-256 GRGIADKIA
+256 RGFRDNAFDADLWTFGLVDMA
-265 DPENWNFG
+265 DS
-273 ITDLADNK
+273 K
-281 YLLDALKKSEKGEEL
+281 YLLDALEKSESGKKL
-296 TPAEDKLLQAATTSM
+296 TPVEEKLLEAST
-311 AVNYYY
+311 VNMIVNAYYA
-317 SQDLG
+317 QDLG
-322 RGYKAGK
+322 RGYKAGG
-329 TTAESIPFM
+329 TFAESLPFM
-338 LEFMINPVSASGSGI
+338 LEFVINPISASGSTI

-363 KFGAKAVNRGITRA
+363 KIGGKAINRRITRA
-377 AGRLIGDAAA
+377 AGRLIGDATA
-387 AAGMTATT
+387 AAGITATSSIGRV
-395 GAARTLASSYE
+395 GAGVQDRLIGNYE
-406 KQAENYD
+406 YGFDEL
-413 YRYDDTGN
+413 GN
-421 VVVQKTGDMG
+421 INVEKTGDVSLS
-431 QGEALAR
+431 EALGTSALTAWITNHSEMIFNPFKAS
-438 GFLSNFLENQSEMV
+438 GKFANKSAKNSIPLLSNW
-452 FGAFSGAGKS
+452 
-462 LSGIIP
+462 
-468 SIGKLSN
+468 SN
-475 SGLVRFYNSIKNAPL
+475 NRIYQEINKIRKNPLVQDVKN
-490 AKQLRDRAK
+490 RAQ
-499 IGGVVEEY
+499 IGGTLEEWG
-507 AEEVYN
+507 EEIYDN
-513 NFANV
+513 IAN
-518 ATGEMSAEDALSID
+518 TFIGEMSPVELENVD
-532 NNIDTFLGLV
+532 NNIDTFLGV
-542 PTQLAFSAIGLGG
+542 ATMQLAFSAIGLGG

-560 MAAQKRI
+560 IAARKRLQ
-567 RAFEAGLSEEE
+567 AFTSKLSEEE
-578 KNVLTQLQDAVRS
+578 QNRFAELQETIRS
-591 GDNNVARD
+591 GNNNNARD

-612 QEKKERIFAAR
+612 QEKKERVFAAR
-623 DIVAAQQAEQLEQEQ
+623 DLVTAQQAEKIEQEQ
-638 TVTEQETDD
+638 TVTEQETDA

-734 VESVDSF
+734 VEAVDSF

-752 ENGTRSIT
+752 EDGTRSIT
-760 TGTYKDLPV
+760 TGTYKDRPV

-775 GGNVTVVYEDG
+775 GGNATVVYEDG

-841 LHNGDMTYVVTKVS
+841 LHNGDVTYVVTNVS

-860 DIVPATFDAETGQT
+860 DIVPATYDAETGQT
-874 VPKNGAA
+874 VPKNGEA

-899 ALDNQGNTLINTGDS
+899 SLDNQGSTSISTENS
-914 SNLSENKAENK
+914 SNLSENKAENE

-947 LSNFIATLP
+947 LANFIATLP

-970 TQQRYEYTSLIESP
+970 PQQRYEYTSLIEST

-1021 DQMRKLRNELKELTD
+1021 DQIRKLKNELKELTD
-1036 YYQSIATP
+1036 YYQSIVTP

-1055 SQAQEETSQSLND
+1055 SQPQEGTSQSLDD

-1080 ARQRGYRMVNGQRVD
+1080 ARQRGYRMVNGQRVE
-1095 RQEQIPMQQGRETDV
+1095 RQEQIPMQKGRETDV

-1162 DRMARDIRPEEIT
+1162 DRMARDIRPEEIA
-1175 GGVTAYTGSPVI
+1175 GGVTAYTGSPVV

-1207 QIPGADAAYREY
+1207 QIPGADATYRKY
-1219 LNQHAEDFGLT
+1219 LNQHAEEYGFT
-1230 AEQINSV
+1230 PEQINSV
-1237 QSPVIV
+1237 QSPVLV
-1243 RVADISDNE
+1243 RVADVTDNE

-1290 ILLSSQEEDVSLSE
+1290 ILLSSQEEDVSLSD

-1331 FDANGNLTP
+1331 FDANGNLTS

-1348 ILQTSLFEGGTDLLP
+1348 ILQTSLFEGGPDLLP

-1442 QVFDNFALELAVRF
+1442 QVFDNFAFELAVRF

-1465 DEFNAYY
+1465 DEFNSYY
-1472 DLVQGAGAD
+1472 NLVQGVGAD

-1515 DNTGSEEGRSGS
+1515 DNTGSEEGR
-1527 TGSSAGGERD
+1527 TGSAGNLEGGERD
-1537 QNEGRSSDTGRGT
+1537 QNEGGPSDTGGRTG
-1550 ETTDESGQVK
+1550 TTDESEQVE

-1627 SEAIQEA
+1627 SAAIQEA

-1705 IDIFLSDTPTS
+1705 IDIFLSDNPTS

-1725 DQKAGA
+1725 DQNTGE

-1790 SVKSNAD
+1790 SVKSNVTDPQQLPKILKDAYESED
-1797 RLLTISEIE
+1797 KVSITNAETLLREYVDSQNNLKQISTTYFRSMDNLRKEKDKSSPSYKMNDFIAKTCKDALKKAGIAPE
-1806 NSSVDPIFKD
+1806 ALMGEKKRMEFANATKDANVLDVMSVDPSF
-1816 GTKAYLSGN
+1816 
-1825 VNFAT
+1825 
-1830 TIAYQKV
+1830 
-1837 YNDVRNNARSNESDS
+1837 
-1852 QGTGETQLDGS
+1852 
-1863 TDVAG
+1863 
-1868 SRQIRSGG
+1868 
-1876 NEVNQ
+1876 
-1881 VGTGRSTENVPG
+1881 
-1893 EGVRGEDSVY
+1893 
-1903 STSVPD
+1903 
-1909 GERGNNEVRGEE
+1909 
-1921 PGNDGLSSGRSNT
+1921 
-1934 RRSRK
+1934 
-1939 SGGDGN
+1939 
-1945 NVRAKRGRGS
+1945 
-1955 RKSNDGENTKRRN
+1955 
-1968 SSQSER
+1968 
-1974 DSILDEIDNLLD
+1974 
-1986 DFVKAGKSG
+1986 
-1995 LSLSVVG
+1995 
-2002 MNPEQ
+2002 
-2007 IEIAGKILVAGVRLG
+2007 
-2022 YTYIKDGIYKFA
+2022 
-2034 DWSKAM
+2034 
-2040 REKLAAPFSKSMKL
+2040 
-2054 TDAEIEEFIKDMW
+2054 
-2067 EYPHTIDGE
+2067 
-2076 TKLLKEWA
+2076 
-2084 AEMGKQELRDNVR
+2084 
-2097 MTLEEKRRLQQE
+2097 
-2109 AESVPVKVGDMQNI
+2109 
-2123 VDTLPY
+2123 
-2129 LLPQQQED
+2129 D
-2137 VLKAE
+2137 VLKAVVRNPNTSNNTLQNIADNTNYSYLSDEAKQILEERNSNQELANENQPNFSPNEPKE
-2142 TQFFDESHN
+2142 TEQEEVQVESKDKFVVYKEFIDN
-2151 DRDHAFGKGYLFT
+2151 LFE
-2164 NGTGTGKTY
+2164 
-2173 TGLGIVK
+2173 
-2180 RFIKQGKNRILI
+2180 QEELI
-2192 LTPSQPKVTDWVN
+2192 LTPY
-2205 DAKNLGINLTPLE
+2205 KNLSEWKEKDEEFYANRYDSRIDEFIKRYVSYIKELSDNGTLQRIYDHSSLKNQKEIRDNLADAGLEYKDYIDTKVNRKRIPQKTDEKTALKEGSEVNARFYDGTIVSGTIESIENNKIGI
-2218 STKDKG
+2218 
-2224 EGPVIT
+2224 
-2230 TFANLRTNNTLM
+2230 RTNNGRLYNVP
-2242 EDAFDLIVY
+2242 L
-2251 DESHRIMEN
+2251 N
-2260 KQGEETIGAKQHYML
+2260 KILY
-2275 SNKNEREAIERLK
+2275 
-2288 INDPFFIDWREKEA
+2288 ND
-2302 KLGQLSEEIEYN
+2302 
-2314 NKKYKENNADTDAYA
+2314 
-2329 KAETLKVEREKL
+2329 
-2341 NAEVVELRRR
+2341 
-2351 IPEEEDRLRPEA
+2351 
-2363 KNAVKKTKVVF
+2363 
-2374 LSATP
+2374 
-2379 FNTISSLTYAEGY
+2379 
-2392 IFSYPEENKNTVGGY
+2392 
-2407 YHRSP
+2407 
-2412 REEFLEKNFG
+2412 
-2422 AGFRFRYGRIES
+2422 
-2434 HVENPEALSR
+2434 
-2444 QEVQFSDYLENQ
+2444 
-2456 LQTKSGRVID
+2456 
-2466 SEYDYS
+2466 
-2472 RDFPT
+2472 
-2477 VTFNM
+2477 
-2482 APLFNA
+2482 
-2488 ALEDVFNYQNKEFY
+2488 
-2502 PLADAFRAIF
+2502 
-2512 YDYNYSTALFETMKI
+2512 
-2527 AAITPRIREHL
+2527 
-2538 AMGRKVV
+2538 
-2545 IFHRRKASKYPITPP
+2545 
-2560 FATALSAAEEMAR
+2560 
-2573 AIIPRTQEEKE
+2573 
-2584 EKENLKKAI
+2584 
-2593 SAFKSRYARLLDYEQ
+2593 
-2608 TLDYE
+2608 
-2613 MPREQIAKSFGVDN
+2613 DN
-2627 VLYFS
+2627 VLFREVYHGSPADFDRFDHNFIGS
-2632 GSESKKVK
+2632 GEGAQAYGWGTYVTEVNGIARSYAENLTGRDYTKQINRLAQHIEAQKEFIKTRKADIRKNEDYEKYAKSIRKNLRDSQKEYKSAERAGNEK
-2640 DKAIAQF
+2640 DMEFYQSLINISNQQLEPEHHKHLIDSFWDDINNAQA
-2647 NDDNSGKDIIVI
+2647 DI
-2659 QEASGKEGISLHDTT
+2659 D
-2674 GNKQRV
+2674 
-2680 LITLALPQSPI
+2680 
-2691 TALQIEGRIYRIGNK
+2691 K
-2706 SNAIFEYPLLG
+2706 SNAEMSDLKNKLK
-2717 LNLETTLFGQKFNQ
+2717 N
-2731 QVSTTENLALGS
+2731 
-2743 KARNLRTSFAEG
+2743 
-2755 VLQNSGDIPLESQG
+2755 
-2769 VGGKEFDNAGK
+2769 
-2780 EEQDGF
+2780 
-2786 DQAVLDYY
+2786 
-2794 GNQKLKGK
+2794 LKGK
-2802 RNERAGID
+2802 RNLYTVEI
-2810 YFPTPEP
+2810 PEDTGENYLDWEQP
-2817 VGYKMVEWA
+2817 ISDNQAKMIEDA
-2826 QLQEGEDVLEP
+2826 AKQE
-2837 SAGHGAIAR
+2837 
-2846 YVPRDNGLT
+2846 
-2855 AIEPSRDLFSVLQ
+2855 
-2868 LRAGGAGRKFVDN
+2868 
-2881 IFEQYNPVN
+2881 
-2890 KHDVVLM
+2890 
-2897 NPPYGTAG
+2897 
-2905 TTAIQHVSKAFDH
+2905 FDD
-2918 LNEGGRLI
+2918 EM
-2926 AIIPRGAA
+2926 A
-2934 DKKFEKWL
+2934 DKIMRTVVKGNEFKRVYAIL
-2942 EETKAAAFVG
+2942 SNGSHLGSDKALSEF
-2952 EVLLPSVTF
+2952 L
-2961 SRAGTSVSTRIVV
+2961 SRAGFTGIKYPAEAT
-2974 VDKVTRESA
+2974 T
-2983 RKGLPQFVRH
+2983 
-2993 DLTFVDKIEN
+2993 
-3003 EGGLFEV
+3003 GG
-3010 LRSIEMPRRTIDQS
+3010 R
-3024 AIDMKN
+3024 A
-3030 AKKTMREFNEMK
+3030 
-3042 NVDSVS
+3042 
-3048 VTGDGVKIE
+3048 DG
-3057 GKRYKFT
+3057 
-3064 LYANY
+3064 
-3069 NYLKNPEKYAEY
+3069 
-3081 YSKYED
+3081 
-3087 SLTDQSKSGKEYI
+3087 
-3100 DFLDTVLKMFRNVS
+3100 
-3114 RMSHEQL
+3114 
-3121 MSKRNEA
+3121 
-3128 NEAQEQTEKT
+3128 
-3138 SRYSYKLDTNTAT
+3138 
-3151 GAEMHLAVP
+3151 
-3160 REKGTLSDK
+3160 
-3169 QYREILSIA
+3169 A
-3178 RNHGGYWNRYKQAF
+3178 RNYVI
-3192 HFNTKEDAEAFIQE
+3192 FNDKD
-3206 EEDNNNILYR
+3206 L
-3216 SDDTLYRIR
+3216 
-3225 ESDPPIN
+3225 
-3232 KGIGY
+3232 
-3237 KVFVLK
+3237 
-3243 NGKLYP
+3243 
-3249 PMVANPNGEETPVG
+3249 
-3263 VWLDAD
+3263 
-3269 AAPIAGQSKTG
+3269 
-3280 RNQVKAGGKGTQGGS
+3280 
-3295 GKLAYRPGWHLGEI
+3295 EI
-3309 PYALQ
+3309 T
-3314 FNRIDENGNK
+3314 E
-3324 ELFPANFVWAE
+3324 
-3335 VEYANDVDY
+3335 
-3344 QEEAMS
+3344 
-3350 YGINSNGK
+3350 
-3358 FQHSLAGLPRIP
+3358 HSR
-3370 VNGSYRYR
+3370 
-3378 TNPNP
+3378 
-3383 ETDPWIITGAMKV
+3383 
-3396 KRLLTP
+3396 
-3402 TEVDNM
+3402 
-3408 VKLAGKKPQKRQKGF
+3408 F
-3423 ITDKEIEELNN
+3423 
-3434 KNLLI
+3434 
-3439 EREGQGPQTDASVS
+3439 REGQGLQTDASVS

-3475 YAARERRRIENAANR
+3475 YAARERRRMENAANR

-3506 STLEGRKSRAKGFYS
+3506 STLKGDKAKAKGFYS

-3536 VFDVEQTI
+3536 SFDVEQTI

-3604 ENTDFEN
+3604 EKTDFEN
-3611 AVNSGWFNKIKSF
+3611 AVNSGWFNKIKAF

-3680 NYAESKLASNVA
+3680 NYAEINQKQNNAADSDVLRDVSNNESEIQNIIEKAKLDGTYMKAPNGNPTNLTERQWAQVRTA
-3692 AENDVL
+3692 AFKNWFGDWENDPENSSKVVDENGEPKVVYHGTKEKFSKFDKDKIGKNYYYSEGGFFFTDQRTSAEYYSL
-3698 FRESDETD
+3698 IANQLKSNGYVFDVYLKIKNPIIEKSIDYYGAVDKYDSNYISYQNSLEINNRDGIIISSNYGSLFVVKEPNQIKSATDNTGLFDPTDPDIRFRESDETD
-3706 IYDDQELNIVNKEV
+3706 IYDDKELNIVNKEV
-3720 GSAREQYERTLKTAA
+3720 GSAREQYERTLKTAS

-3870 DKIALTFGAE
+3870 DKIAMTFGAE

-3907 VNVFEEEYDTEA
+3907 VNEFEEEYDTEA

-3941 SKEMYQS
+3941 TKEMYQS
-3948 INDMYEFYV
+3948 ISDMYEFYV

-4184 GIYSNT
+4184 GIYANT

-4312 VARSINDAKEIS
+4312 VSRSINDAKEIS

-4502 LVEVYNNESWTG
+4502 AVEVYNNESWTG
-4514 IPIYRDNA
+4514 ITIYRDNA

-4542 ELSEQINSFTGGTK
+4542 ELSERINSFTGGTK

-4580 ATTIDQLKKTAMMPF
+4580 ATTIDQVKKTAMMPF

-4624 NNEYFENKEEFDKV
+4624 NNEYFENKKEFDKV

-4664 LMDELVK
+4664 LMDELIK

-4706 MYLKKEA
+4706 MFVLKEA

>member
-15 LKKYANYGNNYDQFT
+15 LKKYTNYGNNYDQFN

-86 GNTVKQAASKTTQPA
+86 GNARIQGATNTQPS
-101 PFPTPTQTNMYDGS
+101 PSPTPAQPNMYDGS
-115 QFAQAFQAPDWRS
+115 QFAQAFQTPDWRS
-128 EENKLMDEIATSGKA
+128 EETKLMDEIATSGKA

-151 GRYPTKPLEV
+151 DRYPTKPLEV
-161 RYDESVREAASK
+161 RYDESVREAASNA
-173 VTSKVASQ
+173 TSQ

-196 NTQVDAI
+196 NKQVDAI

-236 AKEVLEEAGKKGN
+236 AKEALEEAGKKGN

-475 SGLVRFYNSIKNAPL
+475 IGLVRFYNSIKNAPL

-518 ATGEMSAEDALSID
+518 AIGEMSAEDALSID

-560 MAAQKRI
+560 IAARRRLQTFTSK
-567 RAFEAGLSEEE
+567 LSEEE
-578 KNVLTQLQDAVRS
+578 KNRFAELQEAIRS
-591 GDNNVARD
+591 GNNNNARD
-599 YIKATLADNNLTD
+599 YIKATLADNSLTD
-612 QEKKERIFAAR
+612 QEKKERVFAAR
-623 DIVAAQQAEQLEQEQ
+623 DIVTAQQAEQLEQEQ
-638 TVTEQETDD
+638 TVTEQETDA

-696 EVENLLSGLEGETE
+696 EVDNLLSGLEGETE
-710 QLARNYLNS
+710 QLARTYLNS

-734 VESVDSF
+734 VEAVDAF

-752 ENGTRSIT
+752 EDGTRSIT
-760 TGTYKDLPV
+760 TGTYKDRPV
-769 YVIPGE
+769 YVIPGD

-841 LHNGDMTYVVTKVS
+841 LHNGDITYVVTNVS

-899 ALDNQGNTLINTGDS
+899 ALDNQGSTSISTENS
-914 SNLSENKAENK
+914 SNLSKNKAENES
-925 TRPSDGESNVSESA
+925 RPSDGESNVLETN

-947 LSNFIATLP
+947 LANFIATLP

-970 TQQRYEYTSLIESP
+970 PQQRYEYTSLIESP

-991 QADIAAKQKQ
+991 QADIASKQKQ

-1055 SQAQEETSQSLND
+1055 SQAQEETYQSLDD

-1219 LNQHAEDFGLT
+1219 LNQHAEEYGLT
-1230 AEQINSV
+1230 PEQINSV
-1237 QSPVIV
+1237 QSPVLV
-1243 RVADISDNE
+1243 RVADVTDNE

-1290 ILLSSQEEDVSLSE
+1290 ILLSSQEEDVSLSD

-1348 ILQTSLFEGGTDLLP
+1348 ILQTSLFEGGPDLLP

-1369 PAKAQKAILS
+1369 PAKAQKSILS

-1465 DEFNAYY
+1465 DEFNSYY

-1515 DNTGSEEGRSGS
+1515 DNTGSEEGR
-1527 TGSSAGGERD
+1527 TGSAGNLASGERD
-1537 QNEGRSSDTGRGT
+1537 QNEGGPSDTGGRTG
-1550 ETTDESGQVK
+1550 TTDESGQVE

-1627 SEAIQEA
+1627 SAAIQEA

-1705 IDIFLSDTPTS
+1705 IDIFLSDNPTS

-1725 DQKAGA
+1725 DQNTGE

-1790 SVKSNAD
+1790 SVKSNVTDPQQLPKILKDAYESEDKASITNAETLLREYVD
-1797 RLLTISEIE
+1797 RQNNLKQISTTYFRSMDNLRKEKDKSSPTYKMNDFIAKTCKDALKKAGIAPE
-1806 NSSVDPIFKD
+1806 ALMGEKKRMEFANATKDANVLDVMSVDPSF
-1816 GTKAYLSGN
+1816 
-1825 VNFAT
+1825 
-1830 TIAYQKV
+1830 
-1837 YNDVRNNARSNESDS
+1837 
-1852 QGTGETQLDGS
+1852 
-1863 TDVAG
+1863 
-1868 SRQIRSGG
+1868 
-1876 NEVNQ
+1876 
-1881 VGTGRSTENVPG
+1881 
-1893 EGVRGEDSVY
+1893 
-1903 STSVPD
+1903 
-1909 GERGNNEVRGEE
+1909 
-1921 PGNDGLSSGRSNT
+1921 
-1934 RRSRK
+1934 
-1939 SGGDGN
+1939 
-1945 NVRAKRGRGS
+1945 
-1955 RKSNDGENTKRRN
+1955 
-1968 SSQSER
+1968 
-1974 DSILDEIDNLLD
+1974 
-1986 DFVKAGKSG
+1986 
-1995 LSLSVVG
+1995 
-2002 MNPEQ
+2002 
-2007 IEIAGKILVAGVRLG
+2007 
-2022 YTYIKDGIYKFA
+2022 
-2034 DWSKAM
+2034 
-2040 REKLAAPFSKSMKL
+2040 
-2054 TDAEIEEFIKDMW
+2054 
-2067 EYPHTIDGE
+2067 
-2076 TKLLKEWA
+2076 
-2084 AEMGKQELRDNVR
+2084 
-2097 MTLEEKRRLQQE
+2097 
-2109 AESVPVKVGDMQNI
+2109 
-2123 VDTLPY
+2123 
-2129 LLPQQQED
+2129 D
-2137 VLKAE
+2137 VLKAVVRNPN
-2142 TQFFDESHN
+2142 TSNNTLQNIADNTNYSYLSDEARQILEERNNNSE
-2151 DRDHAFGKGYLFT
+2151 
-2164 NGTGTGKTY
+2164 
-2173 TGLGIVK
+2173 
-2180 RFIKQGKNRILI
+2180 NRIL
-2192 LTPSQPKVTDWVN
+2192 DDDN
-2205 DAKNLGINLTPLE
+2205 
-2218 STKDKG
+2218 
-2224 EGPVIT
+2224 
-2230 TFANLRTNNTLM
+2230 
-2242 EDAFDLIVY
+2242 
-2251 DESHRIMEN
+2251 
-2260 KQGEETIGAKQHYML
+2260 
-2275 SNKNEREAIERLK
+2275 
-2288 INDPFFIDWREKEA
+2288 
-2302 KLGQLSEEIEYN
+2302 
-2314 NKKYKENNADTDAYA
+2314 
-2329 KAETLKVEREKL
+2329 
-2341 NAEVVELRRR
+2341 
-2351 IPEEEDRLRPEA
+2351 
-2363 KNAVKKTKVVF
+2363 
-2374 LSATP
+2374 
-2379 FNTISSLTYAEGY
+2379 
-2392 IFSYPEENKNTVGGY
+2392 
-2407 YHRSP
+2407 
-2412 REEFLEKNFG
+2412 
-2422 AGFRFRYGRIES
+2422 
-2434 HVENPEALSR
+2434 
-2444 QEVQFSDYLENQ
+2444 
-2456 LQTKSGRVID
+2456 
-2466 SEYDYS
+2466 
-2472 RDFPT
+2472 
-2477 VTFNM
+2477 
-2482 APLFNA
+2482 
-2488 ALEDVFNYQNKEFY
+2488 
-2502 PLADAFRAIF
+2502 
-2512 YDYNYSTALFETMKI
+2512 
-2527 AAITPRIREHL
+2527 
-2538 AMGRKVV
+2538 
-2545 IFHRRKASKYPITPP
+2545 
-2560 FATALSAAEEMAR
+2560 
-2573 AIIPRTQEEKE
+2573 
-2584 EKENLKKAI
+2584 
-2593 SAFKSRYARLLDYEQ
+2593 
-2608 TLDYE
+2608 
-2613 MPREQIAKSFGVDN
+2613 N
-2627 VLYFS
+2627 VLF
-2632 GSESKKVK
+2632 
-2640 DKAIAQF
+2640 
-2647 NDDNSGKDIIVI
+2647 
-2659 QEASGKEGISLHDTT
+2659 
-2674 GNKQRV
+2674 
-2680 LITLALPQSPI
+2680 
-2691 TALQIEGRIYRIGNK
+2691 
-2706 SNAIFEYPLLG
+2706 
-2717 LNLETTLFGQKFNQ
+2717 
-2731 QVSTTENLALGS
+2731 
-2743 KARNLRTSFAEG
+2743 
-2755 VLQNSGDIPLESQG
+2755 
-2769 VGGKEFDNAGK
+2769 
-2780 EEQDGF
+2780 
-2786 DQAVLDYY
+2786 
-2794 GNQKLKGK
+2794 
-2802 RNERAGID
+2802 
-2810 YFPTPEP
+2810 
-2817 VGYKMVEWA
+2817 
-2826 QLQEGEDVLEP
+2826 
-2837 SAGHGAIAR
+2837 
-2846 YVPRDNGLT
+2846 RDNGILDEVNEQFNQELQQQIDGT
-2855 AIEPSRDLFSVLQ
+2855 LPKGHVYHLGMPSEFLQAAGIPSLPIEMPASQ
-2868 LRAGGAGRKFVDN
+2868 LAFKATSG
-2881 IFEQYNPVN
+2881 
-2890 KHDVVLM
+2890 KHDFDLGEVMNLPESIANPIATFVYGDKEKSQNILTVL
-2897 NPPYGTAG
+2897 
-2905 TTAIQHVSKAFDH
+2905 DH
-2918 LNEGGRLI
+2918 NGE
-2926 AIIPRGAA
+2926 
-2934 DKKFEKWL
+2934 KFLVGLFIRPTVK
-2942 EETKAAAFVG
+2942 G
-2952 EVLLPSVTF
+2952 EVLEVNSIRNIFPKNNDSIIKWILD
-2961 SRAGTSVSTRIVV
+2961 G
-2974 VDKVTRESA
+2974 K
-2983 RKGLPQFVRH
+2983 
-2993 DLTFVDKIEN
+2993 LT
-3003 EGGLFEV
+3003 
-3010 LRSIEMPRRTIDQS
+3010 
-3024 AIDMKN
+3024 N
-3030 AKKTMREFNEMK
+3030 ANK
-3042 NVDSVS
+3042 
-3048 VTGDGVKIE
+3048 
-3057 GKRYKFT
+3057 
-3064 LYANY
+3064 
-3069 NYLKNPEKYAEY
+3069 EK
-3081 YSKYED
+3081 
-3087 SLTDQSKSGKEYI
+3087 LLN
-3100 DFLDTVLKMFRNVS
+3100 FLDQQR
-3114 RMSHEQL
+3114 
-3121 MSKRNEA
+3121 
-3128 NEAQEQTEKT
+3128 
-3138 SRYSYKLDTNTAT
+3138 TNHADV
-3151 GAEMHLAVP
+3151 A
-3160 REKGTLSDK
+3160 
-3169 QYREILSIA
+3169 
-3178 RNHGGYWNRYKQAF
+3178 
-3192 HFNTKEDAEAFIQE
+3192 
-3206 EEDNNNILYR
+3206 
-3216 SDDTLYRIR
+3216 
-3225 ESDPPIN
+3225 
-3232 KGIGY
+3232 
-3237 KVFVLK
+3237 FVL
-3243 NGKLYP
+3243 P
-3249 PMVANPNGEETPVG
+3249 DE
-3263 VWLDAD
+3263 
-3269 AAPIAGQSKTG
+3269 
-3280 RNQVKAGGKGTQGGS
+3280 QVKQRNSEVYYATKIVENFENP
-3295 GKLAYRPGWHLGEI
+3295 KLE
-3309 PYALQ
+3309 
-3314 FNRIDENGNK
+3314 ENN
-3324 ELFPANFVWAE
+3324 
-3335 VEYANDVDY
+3335 Y
-3344 QEEAMS
+3344 
-3350 YGINSNGK
+3350 
-3358 FQHSLAGLPRIP
+3358 
-3370 VNGSYRYR
+3370 
-3378 TNPNP
+3378 
-3383 ETDPWIITGAMKV
+3383 
-3396 KRLLTP
+3396 
-3402 TEVDNM
+3402 
-3408 VKLAGKKPQKRQKGF
+3408 
-3423 ITDKEIEELNN
+3423 
-3434 KNLLI
+3434 
-3439 EREGQGPQTDASVS
+3439 REGQGPQTDASVS

-3475 YAARERRRIENAANR
+3475 YAERERRRMENAANR

-3495 GLDNVEIVTDA
+3495 GLDNVEVVTDA
-3506 STLEGRKSRAKGFYS
+3506 STLEGDKAKAKGFYS

-3536 VFDVEQTI
+3536 SFDVEQTI

-3604 ENTDFEN
+3604 EKTDFEN
-3611 AVNSGWFNKIKSF
+3611 AVNSGWFNKIKAF

-3680 NYAESKLASNVA
+3680 NYAESKLAPDVA

-3698 FRESDETD
+3698 FRTSSVEDLLEDWHIYVPNGPNIHLINNEEDIDRLPYGRFTKIELKEKLKNKRCTGGYSNRNGAIFLFPEHISEDMEELELTLWHETAHYSSRQLGLDERLKNSCLDYIKNRYPDIYKEITSYYDRSRWSEEAVAYLFERKIKEFGAKKLLSSTFAGESDIAETFTKLINFIKNGKGNTESGRNSGSTGNTSGKNTERSVFGGRGNDLLDERRKIEGGETETD

-3804 KQGAAYAEIT
+3804 KQGAAYEEIT

-3907 VNVFEEEYDTEA
+3907 VNEFEEKYDTEA

-3941 SKEMYQS
+3941 TKEMYQS
-3948 INDMYEFYV
+3948 ISDMYEFYV

-4184 GIYSNT
+4184 GIYANT

-4220 RYKANRLDMSNPTD
+4220 RYKSNRLDMSNPTD

-4542 ELSEQINSFTGGTK
+4542 ELAERINSFTGGTK

-4580 ATTIDQLKKTAMMPF
+4580 ATTIDQVKKTAMMPF

-4664 LMDELVK
+4664 LMDELIK

-4706 MYLKKEA
+4706 MFILKEA

>member
-15 LKKYANYGNNYDQFT
+15 LKKYTNYGNNYDQFT

-86 GNTVKQAASKTTQPA
+86 GNDAQRRMVELINQQEKENNQPTLSELVGINKNKKSQDAGKPAIATPAIEPITQKADATSLSRTGIMDRYDTGRMDEEAAIDRQFKAKPVKEQSDILDNYSARFSL
-101 PFPTPTQTNMYDGS
+101 TNRGLELQKELVKKQEDLQKDYMQEFMQSDAYKQIAGKKYANKQEVDNANKQINELFEKEYGGKIE
-115 QFAQAFQAPDWRS
+115 QEMKPYYEAYNEEMMNRYKFGIS
-128 EENKLMDEIATSGKA
+128 EEYRKLGK
-143 TVATLDGV
+143 
-151 GRYPTKPLEV
+151 K
-161 RYDESVREAASK
+161 
-173 VTSKVASQ
+173 
-181 KQSAADQLNSLYDDI
+181 SAAEQLSSLKDD
-196 NTQVDAI
+196 VDNL
-203 PRRVPRP
+203 RK
-210 YEAMAGLTDQQLEEN
+210 EN
-225 RLRAA
+225 REKLKKYSGSGNNAMNALMGSRTYIQQSDKDRQESGAISA
-230 QRIVED
+230 SERLIEQ
-236 AKEVLEEAGKKGN
+236 ANEVIEEAGKKGK
-249 TNFVAGL
+249 TNFVAGMLRGFRDNTFDADIWTL
-256 GRGIADKIA
+256 GLVDMADS
-265 DPENWNFG
+265 
-273 ITDLADNK
+273 K
-281 YLLDALKKSEKGEEL
+281 YLLDALKKSESGKEL
-296 TPAEDKLLQAATTSM
+296 TPVEEKLLEAS
-311 AVNYYY
+311 AVNMIVNAYYA
-317 SQDLG
+317 QDLG
-322 RGYKAGK
+322 RGYKAGG
-329 TTAESIPFM
+329 AFGESLPFM
-338 LEFMINPVSASGSGI
+338 LEFVINPISASGSTI

-363 KFGAKAVNRGITRA
+363 KIGGKAINRRITRA
-377 AGRLIGDAAA
+377 AGRLIGDATA
-387 AAGMTATT
+387 AAGITATSSIGRV
-395 GAARTLASSYE
+395 GAGTLDRLIGNYE
-406 KQAENYD
+406 YGFDEL
-413 YRYDDTGN
+413 GN
-421 VVVQKTGDMG
+421 INVEKTGDVSLS
-431 QGEALAR
+431 EALGTSALTTWITNHSEMIFNPFKAS
-438 GFLSNFLENQSEMV
+438 GKFANKSAKKSAKNSIPLLSNW
-452 FGAFSGAGKS
+452 
-462 LSGIIP
+462 
-468 SIGKLSN
+468 SN
-475 SGLVRFYNSIKNAPL
+475 NRIYQEINKIRKNPLVQDAKN
-490 AKQLRDRAK
+490 RAQ
-499 IGGVVEEY
+499 IGGTLEEWG
-507 AEEVYN
+507 EEIYDN
-513 NFANV
+513 IAN
-518 ATGEMSAEDALSID
+518 TFIGEMSPAELENVD
-532 NNIDTFLGLV
+532 NNIDTFLGV
-542 PTQLAFSAIGLGG
+542 ATMQLAFSAIGLGG

-560 MAAQKRI
+560 IAARRRLQ
-567 RAFEAGLSEEE
+567 AFTSKLSEEE
-578 KNVLTQLQDAVRS
+578 KNRFAELQEAIRS
-591 GDNNVARD
+591 GNNNNARD

-612 QEKKERIFAAR
+612 QEKKERVFAAR
-623 DIVAAQQAEQLEQEQ
+623 DLVAAQQAEKVEQEQ
-638 TVTEQETDD
+638 TATEQETDA
-647 SYAEGASA
+647 SYAEGATA

-696 EVENLLSGLEGETE
+696 EVDNLLSGLEGETE
-710 QLARNYLNS
+710 QLARTYLNS

-734 VESVDSF
+734 VEAVDAF

-752 ENGTRSIT
+752 EDGTRSIT
-760 TGTYKDLPV
+760 TGTYKDRPV

-775 GGNVTVVYEDG
+775 GGNATVVYEDG

-841 LHNGDMTYVVTKVS
+841 LHNGDVTYVVTNVS

-899 ALDNQGNTLINTGDS
+899 ALDNQGNTSINTGDS
-914 SNLSENKAENK
+914 SNLSENKAENE
-925 TRPSDGESNVSESA
+925 TRPSDGESNVSKSA

-947 LSNFIATLP
+947 LANFVATLP

-970 TQQRYEYTSLIESP
+970 PQQRYEYTSLIESP
-984 EIAAEDL
+984 EVAAEDL
-991 QADIAAKQKQ
+991 QADISAKQKQ

-1021 DQMRKLRNELKELTD
+1021 DQIRKLRNELKELTD
-1036 YYQSIATP
+1036 YYQSIVTP
-1044 VQQEQVVPEVA
+1044 VQQDQVVPEVA
-1055 SQAQEETSQSLND
+1055 SQAQEETSQSLDN

-1175 GGVTAYTGSPVI
+1175 GGVTAYTGSPVV

-1230 AEQINSV
+1230 AEQINSI

-1243 RVADISDNE
+1243 RVADVTDNE

-1290 ILLSSQEEDVSLSE
+1290 ILLSSQEEDVSLSD

-1331 FDANGNLTP
+1331 FDANGNLNS

-1348 ILQTSLFEGGTDLLP
+1348 ILQTSLFEGGPDLLP
-1363 QMFRAL
+1363 QMFRAI

-1379 TFVRDQQSPEESRIK
+1379 TFVRDEQSPEESRIK

-1465 DEFNAYY
+1465 DEFNSYY

-1515 DNTGSEEGRSGS
+1515 DNTGSEEGR
-1527 TGSSAGGERD
+1527 TGIAGNLEGGERD
-1537 QNEGRSSDTGRGT
+1537 QNEGGPSDTGGRT
-1550 ETTDESGQVK
+1550 ETTDESEQVE

-1634 RNDVNPAP
+1634 RKDVNPAP
-1642 TEAQKEAGNYKKGHV
+1642 TEEQKEAGNYKKGHV

-1725 DQKAGA
+1725 DQKTGA

-1790 SVKSNAD
+1790 SVKSNVTDPQQLPKILKEAYESEEKASITNAET
-1797 RLLTISEIE
+1797 LLREYVDGQNNFKQISTTYFRSMDNLRKEKDKSSPSYKMNDFIAKTCKDALKKAGIVPDALMGE
-1806 NSSVDPIFKD
+1806 KKRMEFANATKDTNVLDVMSVDPSF
-1816 GTKAYLSGN
+1816 
-1825 VNFAT
+1825 
-1830 TIAYQKV
+1830 
-1837 YNDVRNNARSNESDS
+1837 
-1852 QGTGETQLDGS
+1852 
-1863 TDVAG
+1863 
-1868 SRQIRSGG
+1868 
-1876 NEVNQ
+1876 
-1881 VGTGRSTENVPG
+1881 
-1893 EGVRGEDSVY
+1893 
-1903 STSVPD
+1903 
-1909 GERGNNEVRGEE
+1909 
-1921 PGNDGLSSGRSNT
+1921 
-1934 RRSRK
+1934 
-1939 SGGDGN
+1939 
-1945 NVRAKRGRGS
+1945 
-1955 RKSNDGENTKRRN
+1955 
-1968 SSQSER
+1968 
-1974 DSILDEIDNLLD
+1974 
-1986 DFVKAGKSG
+1986 
-1995 LSLSVVG
+1995 
-2002 MNPEQ
+2002 
-2007 IEIAGKILVAGVRLG
+2007 
-2022 YTYIKDGIYKFA
+2022 
-2034 DWSKAM
+2034 
-2040 REKLAAPFSKSMKL
+2040 
-2054 TDAEIEEFIKDMW
+2054 
-2067 EYPHTIDGE
+2067 
-2076 TKLLKEWA
+2076 
-2084 AEMGKQELRDNVR
+2084 
-2097 MTLEEKRRLQQE
+2097 
-2109 AESVPVKVGDMQNI
+2109 
-2123 VDTLPY
+2123 
-2129 LLPQQQED
+2129 D
-2137 VLKAE
+2137 VLKAVVRNPNTSNNTLQNIADNINYSYLSDEAKQILEERNSNQELANENQPNFSPNEPKE
-2142 TQFFDESHN
+2142 TEQEEVQVGSKDKFV
-2151 DRDHAFGKGYLFT
+2151 GYKEFIDNLFE
-2164 NGTGTGKTY
+2164 
-2173 TGLGIVK
+2173 
-2180 RFIKQGKNRILI
+2180 QEELI
-2192 LTPSQPKVTDWVN
+2192 LTPY
-2205 DAKNLGINLTPLE
+2205 KNLSEWKEKDEEFYANRYDARIDEFIKRYVSYIKELSDNGTLQRIYDHSSLKNQKEIRDNLADAGLEYKDYIDTKVNRKRIPQKTDEKTALKEGSEVNARFYDGTIVSGTIESIENNKIGI
-2218 STKDKG
+2218 
-2224 EGPVIT
+2224 
-2230 TFANLRTNNTLM
+2230 RTNNGRLYNVP
-2242 EDAFDLIVY
+2242 LN
-2251 DESHRIMEN
+2251 RI
-2260 KQGEETIGAKQHYML
+2260 L
-2275 SNKNEREAIERLK
+2275 D
-2288 INDPFFIDWREKEA
+2288 ND
-2302 KLGQLSEEIEYN
+2302 
-2314 NKKYKENNADTDAYA
+2314 
-2329 KAETLKVEREKL
+2329 
-2341 NAEVVELRRR
+2341 
-2351 IPEEEDRLRPEA
+2351 
-2363 KNAVKKTKVVF
+2363 
-2374 LSATP
+2374 
-2379 FNTISSLTYAEGY
+2379 
-2392 IFSYPEENKNTVGGY
+2392 
-2407 YHRSP
+2407 
-2412 REEFLEKNFG
+2412 
-2422 AGFRFRYGRIES
+2422 
-2434 HVENPEALSR
+2434 
-2444 QEVQFSDYLENQ
+2444 
-2456 LQTKSGRVID
+2456 
-2466 SEYDYS
+2466 
-2472 RDFPT
+2472 
-2477 VTFNM
+2477 
-2482 APLFNA
+2482 
-2488 ALEDVFNYQNKEFY
+2488 
-2502 PLADAFRAIF
+2502 
-2512 YDYNYSTALFETMKI
+2512 
-2527 AAITPRIREHL
+2527 
-2538 AMGRKVV
+2538 
-2545 IFHRRKASKYPITPP
+2545 
-2560 FATALSAAEEMAR
+2560 
-2573 AIIPRTQEEKE
+2573 
-2584 EKENLKKAI
+2584 
-2593 SAFKSRYARLLDYEQ
+2593 
-2608 TLDYE
+2608 
-2613 MPREQIAKSFGVDN
+2613 DN
-2627 VLYFS
+2627 VLFREVYHGSPADFDRFDHNFIGS
-2632 GSESKKVK
+2632 GEGAQAYGWGTYVTEVNGIARSYAENLTGRDYTKQINRLAQHIESQKEFIKTRKADIRKNEDYEKYAKSIRKNLRDSQKEYKSAERAGNEK
-2640 DKAIAQF
+2640 DMEFYQSLINISNQQLEPEHHKHLIDSFWDDINNAQA
-2647 NDDNSGKDIIVI
+2647 DI
-2659 QEASGKEGISLHDTT
+2659 D
-2674 GNKQRV
+2674 
-2680 LITLALPQSPI
+2680 
-2691 TALQIEGRIYRIGNK
+2691 
-2706 SNAIFEYPLLG
+2706 
-2717 LNLETTLFGQKFNQ
+2717 KFN
-2731 QVSTTENLALGS
+2731 
-2743 KARNLRTSFAEG
+2743 AEMSD
-2755 VLQNSGDIPLESQG
+2755 LKNKLKD
-2769 VGGKEFDNAGK
+2769 
-2780 EEQDGF
+2780 
-2786 DQAVLDYY
+2786 
-2794 GNQKLKGK
+2794 LKGK
-2802 RNERAGID
+2802 RNLYTVEI
-2810 YFPTPEP
+2810 PEDTGENYLDWEQP
-2817 VGYKMVEWA
+2817 ISDNQAKMIEDA
-2826 QLQEGEDVLEP
+2826 AKQE
-2837 SAGHGAIAR
+2837 
-2846 YVPRDNGLT
+2846 
-2855 AIEPSRDLFSVLQ
+2855 
-2868 LRAGGAGRKFVDN
+2868 
-2881 IFEQYNPVN
+2881 
-2890 KHDVVLM
+2890 
-2897 NPPYGTAG
+2897 
-2905 TTAIQHVSKAFDH
+2905 FDD
-2918 LNEGGRLI
+2918 EM
-2926 AIIPRGAA
+2926 A
-2934 DKKFEKWL
+2934 DKIMRPVVKGNEFKRVYAIL
-2942 EETKAAAFVG
+2942 SNGSHLGSDKALSEF
-2952 EVLLPSVTF
+2952 L
-2961 SRAGTSVSTRIVV
+2961 SRAGFTGIKYPAEAT
-2974 VDKVTRESA
+2974 T
-2983 RKGLPQFVRH
+2983 
-2993 DLTFVDKIEN
+2993 
-3003 EGGLFEV
+3003 GG
-3010 LRSIEMPRRTIDQS
+3010 R
-3024 AIDMKN
+3024 A
-3030 AKKTMREFNEMK
+3030 
-3042 NVDSVS
+3042 
-3048 VTGDGVKIE
+3048 DG
-3057 GKRYKFT
+3057 
-3064 LYANY
+3064 
-3069 NYLKNPEKYAEY
+3069 
-3081 YSKYED
+3081 
-3087 SLTDQSKSGKEYI
+3087 
-3100 DFLDTVLKMFRNVS
+3100 
-3114 RMSHEQL
+3114 
-3121 MSKRNEA
+3121 
-3128 NEAQEQTEKT
+3128 
-3138 SRYSYKLDTNTAT
+3138 
-3151 GAEMHLAVP
+3151 
-3160 REKGTLSDK
+3160 
-3169 QYREILSIA
+3169 A
-3178 RNHGGYWNRYKQAF
+3178 RNYVI
-3192 HFNTKEDAEAFIQE
+3192 FNDKD
-3206 EEDNNNILYR
+3206 L
-3216 SDDTLYRIR
+3216 
-3225 ESDPPIN
+3225 
-3232 KGIGY
+3232 
-3237 KVFVLK
+3237 
-3243 NGKLYP
+3243 
-3249 PMVANPNGEETPVG
+3249 
-3263 VWLDAD
+3263 
-3269 AAPIAGQSKTG
+3269 
-3280 RNQVKAGGKGTQGGS
+3280 
-3295 GKLAYRPGWHLGEI
+3295 EI
-3309 PYALQ
+3309 T
-3314 FNRIDENGNK
+3314 E
-3324 ELFPANFVWAE
+3324 
-3335 VEYANDVDY
+3335 
-3344 QEEAMS
+3344 
-3350 YGINSNGK
+3350 
-3358 FQHSLAGLPRIP
+3358 HSR
-3370 VNGSYRYR
+3370 
-3378 TNPNP
+3378 
-3383 ETDPWIITGAMKV
+3383 
-3396 KRLLTP
+3396 
-3402 TEVDNM
+3402 
-3408 VKLAGKKPQKRQKGF
+3408 F
-3423 ITDKEIEELNN
+3423 
-3434 KNLLI
+3434 
-3439 EREGQGPQTDASVS
+3439 REGQGLQTDASVS

-3462 AGAPRRSRKQQEE
+3462 AGAPRTSRKQQEE
-3475 YAARERRRIENAANR
+3475 YAARERRRMENAANR

-3506 STLEGRKSRAKGFYS
+3506 STLKGDKAKAKGFYS

-3536 VFDVEQTI
+3536 SFDIEQTI

-3611 AVNSGWFNKIKSF
+3611 AVNSGWFNKIKAF

-3680 NYAESKLASNVA
+3680 NYAESKLAPNVA

-3698 FRESDETD
+3698 FRTSSVEDLLEDWHIYVPNGPNIHLINNEGDIDRLPYSRFTKIELKEKLKNKRCTGGYSNRNGAIFLFPDHMYGDTEELELTLWHETAHYASRQLGLDERLKNSCLDYIKNRYPDIYKEITSYYDRSRWSEEAVSYLFERKIKEFGAKKLLSSTFAGESDIAETFTKLINFIKNGKGNTESGRNSGSTGNTSGKNTERSVFGGRGNDLLDERRKIEGGETETD

-3804 KQGAAYAEIT
+3804 KQGAAYGEIT

-3846 DRWNEEKKSVIESS
+3846 DRWNEEKKSVVEST
-3860 GTWEEKQRQL
+3860 GTWEEKQRKL
-3870 DKIALTFGAE
+3870 DEIAITFGAE

-3907 VNVFEEEYDTEA
+3907 VNEFEEEYDTEA

-3929 ATLKK
+3929 AILKK

-3941 SKEMYQS
+3941 TKEMYQS
-3948 INDMYEFYV
+3948 ISDMYEFYV

-4029 RTDLASVNN
+4029 RTDLASVSN

-4312 VARSINDAKEIS
+4312 VSRSINDAKEIS

-4376 MARRNPGKFTAMAS
+4376 MARRNPVKFTAMAS

-4502 LVEVYNNESWTG
+4502 LVEVYNNKSWTG

-4542 ELSEQINSFTGGTK
+4542 ELAERLNELKGLNNIRGGNK
-4556 YRKGSVDINPAAIEY
+4556 YVKGDIDINPAAIEY

-4580 ATTIDQLKKTAMMPF
+4580 ATTIDQVKKTAMMPF

-4638 RQEFNGYRKELSR
+4638 HQEFNGYRKELSR

-4706 MYLKKEA
+4706 MFVLKEA
-4713 MNEVARSK
+4713 MNEVARSKQW

>member
-15 LKKYANYGNNYDQFT
+15 LKKYTNYGNNYDQFN

-86 GNTVKQAASKTTQPA
+86 GNARIQGATNTQPS
-101 PFPTPTQTNMYDGS
+101 PSPTPAQPNMYDGS
-115 QFAQAFQAPDWRS
+115 QFAQAFQTPDWRS
-128 EENKLMDEIATSGKA
+128 EETKLMDEIATSGKA

-151 GRYPTKPLEV
+151 DRYPTKPLEV
-161 RYDESVREAASK
+161 RYDESVREAASNA
-173 VTSKVASQ
+173 TSQ

-196 NTQVDAI
+196 NKQVDAI

-236 AKEVLEEAGKKGN
+236 AKEALEEAGKKGN

-475 SGLVRFYNSIKNAPL
+475 IGLVRFYNSIKNAPL

-518 ATGEMSAEDALSID
+518 AIGEMSAEDALSID

-560 MAAQKRI
+560 IAARRRLQTFTSK
-567 RAFEAGLSEEE
+567 LSEEE
-578 KNVLTQLQDAVRS
+578 KNRFAELQEAIRS
-591 GDNNVARD
+591 GNNNNARD
-599 YIKATLADNNLTD
+599 YIKATLADNSLTD
-612 QEKKERIFAAR
+612 QEKKERVFAAR
-623 DIVAAQQAEQLEQEQ
+623 DIVTAQQAEQLEQEQ
-638 TVTEQETDD
+638 TVTEQETDA

-696 EVENLLSGLEGETE
+696 EVDNLLSGLEGETE
-710 QLARNYLNS
+710 QLARTYLNS

-734 VESVDSF
+734 VEAVDAF
-741 DQSIQPYAYQN
+741 DQSIQQYAYQN
-752 ENGTRSIT
+752 EDGTRSIT
-760 TGTYKDLPV
+760 TGTYKDRPV
-769 YVIPGE
+769 YVIPGD

-818 KEAAFRNFLENHPKT
+818 KEAAFRNSLENHPKT

-841 LHNGDMTYVVTKVS
+841 LHNGDITYVVTNVS

-899 ALDNQGNTLINTGDS
+899 ALDNQGSTSISTENS
-914 SNLSENKAENK
+914 SNLSKNKAENES
-925 TRPSDGESNVSESA
+925 RPSDGESNVLETN

-947 LSNFIATLP
+947 LANFIATLP

-970 TQQRYEYTSLIESP
+970 PQQRYEYTSLIESP

-991 QADIAAKQKQ
+991 QADIASKQKQ

-1055 SQAQEETSQSLND
+1055 SQAQEETYQSLDD

-1219 LNQHAEDFGLT
+1219 LNQHAEEYGLT
-1230 AEQINSV
+1230 PEQINSV
-1237 QSPVIV
+1237 QSPVLV
-1243 RVADISDNE
+1243 RVADVTDNE

-1290 ILLSSQEEDVSLSE
+1290 ILLSSQEEDVSLSD
-1304 LVSENGVQALKF
+1304 LVFENGVQALKF

-1348 ILQTSLFEGGTDLLP
+1348 ILQTSLFEGGPDLLP

-1369 PAKAQKAILS
+1369 PAKAQKSILS

-1465 DEFNAYY
+1465 DEFNSYY

-1481 LFSDTASPVEQGEA
+1481 LFSDTASPVERGEA

-1515 DNTGSEEGRSGS
+1515 DNTGSEEGR
-1527 TGSSAGGERD
+1527 TGSAGNLASGERD
-1537 QNEGRSSDTGRGT
+1537 QNEGGPSDTGGRTG
-1550 ETTDESGQVK
+1550 TTDESGQVE

-1627 SEAIQEA
+1627 SAAIQEA

-1705 IDIFLSDTPTS
+1705 IDIFLSDNPTS

-1725 DQKAGA
+1725 DQKTGA

-1790 SVKSNAD
+1790 SVKSNVTDPQQLPKILKDAYESEDKASITNAETLLREYVD
-1797 RLLTISEIE
+1797 RQNNLKQISTTYFRSMDNLRKEKDKSSPTYKMNDFIAKTCKDALKKAGIAPE
-1806 NSSVDPIFKD
+1806 ALMGEKKRMEFANATKDANVLDVMSVDPSF
-1816 GTKAYLSGN
+1816 
-1825 VNFAT
+1825 
-1830 TIAYQKV
+1830 
-1837 YNDVRNNARSNESDS
+1837 
-1852 QGTGETQLDGS
+1852 
-1863 TDVAG
+1863 
-1868 SRQIRSGG
+1868 
-1876 NEVNQ
+1876 
-1881 VGTGRSTENVPG
+1881 
-1893 EGVRGEDSVY
+1893 
-1903 STSVPD
+1903 
-1909 GERGNNEVRGEE
+1909 
-1921 PGNDGLSSGRSNT
+1921 
-1934 RRSRK
+1934 
-1939 SGGDGN
+1939 
-1945 NVRAKRGRGS
+1945 
-1955 RKSNDGENTKRRN
+1955 
-1968 SSQSER
+1968 
-1974 DSILDEIDNLLD
+1974 
-1986 DFVKAGKSG
+1986 
-1995 LSLSVVG
+1995 
-2002 MNPEQ
+2002 
-2007 IEIAGKILVAGVRLG
+2007 
-2022 YTYIKDGIYKFA
+2022 
-2034 DWSKAM
+2034 
-2040 REKLAAPFSKSMKL
+2040 
-2054 TDAEIEEFIKDMW
+2054 
-2067 EYPHTIDGE
+2067 
-2076 TKLLKEWA
+2076 
-2084 AEMGKQELRDNVR
+2084 
-2097 MTLEEKRRLQQE
+2097 
-2109 AESVPVKVGDMQNI
+2109 
-2123 VDTLPY
+2123 
-2129 LLPQQQED
+2129 D
-2137 VLKAE
+2137 VLKAVVRNPN
-2142 TQFFDESHN
+2142 TSNNTLQNIADNTNYSYLSDEARQILEERNNNSE
-2151 DRDHAFGKGYLFT
+2151 
-2164 NGTGTGKTY
+2164 
-2173 TGLGIVK
+2173 
-2180 RFIKQGKNRILI
+2180 NRIL
-2192 LTPSQPKVTDWVN
+2192 DDDN
-2205 DAKNLGINLTPLE
+2205 
-2218 STKDKG
+2218 
-2224 EGPVIT
+2224 
-2230 TFANLRTNNTLM
+2230 
-2242 EDAFDLIVY
+2242 
-2251 DESHRIMEN
+2251 
-2260 KQGEETIGAKQHYML
+2260 
-2275 SNKNEREAIERLK
+2275 
-2288 INDPFFIDWREKEA
+2288 
-2302 KLGQLSEEIEYN
+2302 
-2314 NKKYKENNADTDAYA
+2314 
-2329 KAETLKVEREKL
+2329 
-2341 NAEVVELRRR
+2341 
-2351 IPEEEDRLRPEA
+2351 
-2363 KNAVKKTKVVF
+2363 
-2374 LSATP
+2374 
-2379 FNTISSLTYAEGY
+2379 
-2392 IFSYPEENKNTVGGY
+2392 
-2407 YHRSP
+2407 
-2412 REEFLEKNFG
+2412 
-2422 AGFRFRYGRIES
+2422 
-2434 HVENPEALSR
+2434 
-2444 QEVQFSDYLENQ
+2444 
-2456 LQTKSGRVID
+2456 
-2466 SEYDYS
+2466 
-2472 RDFPT
+2472 
-2477 VTFNM
+2477 
-2482 APLFNA
+2482 
-2488 ALEDVFNYQNKEFY
+2488 
-2502 PLADAFRAIF
+2502 
-2512 YDYNYSTALFETMKI
+2512 
-2527 AAITPRIREHL
+2527 
-2538 AMGRKVV
+2538 
-2545 IFHRRKASKYPITPP
+2545 
-2560 FATALSAAEEMAR
+2560 
-2573 AIIPRTQEEKE
+2573 
-2584 EKENLKKAI
+2584 
-2593 SAFKSRYARLLDYEQ
+2593 
-2608 TLDYE
+2608 
-2613 MPREQIAKSFGVDN
+2613 N
-2627 VLYFS
+2627 VLF
-2632 GSESKKVK
+2632 
-2640 DKAIAQF
+2640 
-2647 NDDNSGKDIIVI
+2647 
-2659 QEASGKEGISLHDTT
+2659 
-2674 GNKQRV
+2674 
-2680 LITLALPQSPI
+2680 
-2691 TALQIEGRIYRIGNK
+2691 
-2706 SNAIFEYPLLG
+2706 
-2717 LNLETTLFGQKFNQ
+2717 
-2731 QVSTTENLALGS
+2731 
-2743 KARNLRTSFAEG
+2743 
-2755 VLQNSGDIPLESQG
+2755 
-2769 VGGKEFDNAGK
+2769 
-2780 EEQDGF
+2780 
-2786 DQAVLDYY
+2786 
-2794 GNQKLKGK
+2794 
-2802 RNERAGID
+2802 
-2810 YFPTPEP
+2810 
-2817 VGYKMVEWA
+2817 
-2826 QLQEGEDVLEP
+2826 
-2837 SAGHGAIAR
+2837 
-2846 YVPRDNGLT
+2846 RDNGILDEVNEQFNQELQQQIDGT
-2855 AIEPSRDLFSVLQ
+2855 LPKGHVYHLGMPSEFLQAAGIPSLPIEMPASQ
-2868 LRAGGAGRKFVDN
+2868 LAFKATSG
-2881 IFEQYNPVN
+2881 
-2890 KHDVVLM
+2890 KHDFDLGEVMNLPESIANPIATFVYGDKEKSQNILTVL
-2897 NPPYGTAG
+2897 
-2905 TTAIQHVSKAFDH
+2905 DH
-2918 LNEGGRLI
+2918 NGE
-2926 AIIPRGAA
+2926 
-2934 DKKFEKWL
+2934 KFLVGLFIRPTVK
-2942 EETKAAAFVG
+2942 G
-2952 EVLLPSVTF
+2952 EVLEVNSIRNIFPKNNDSIIKWILD
-2961 SRAGTSVSTRIVV
+2961 G
-2974 VDKVTRESA
+2974 K
-2983 RKGLPQFVRH
+2983 
-2993 DLTFVDKIEN
+2993 LT
-3003 EGGLFEV
+3003 
-3010 LRSIEMPRRTIDQS
+3010 
-3024 AIDMKN
+3024 N
-3030 AKKTMREFNEMK
+3030 ANK
-3042 NVDSVS
+3042 
-3048 VTGDGVKIE
+3048 
-3057 GKRYKFT
+3057 
-3064 LYANY
+3064 
-3069 NYLKNPEKYAEY
+3069 EK
-3081 YSKYED
+3081 
-3087 SLTDQSKSGKEYI
+3087 LLN
-3100 DFLDTVLKMFRNVS
+3100 FLDQQR
-3114 RMSHEQL
+3114 
-3121 MSKRNEA
+3121 
-3128 NEAQEQTEKT
+3128 
-3138 SRYSYKLDTNTAT
+3138 TNHADV
-3151 GAEMHLAVP
+3151 A
-3160 REKGTLSDK
+3160 
-3169 QYREILSIA
+3169 
-3178 RNHGGYWNRYKQAF
+3178 
-3192 HFNTKEDAEAFIQE
+3192 
-3206 EEDNNNILYR
+3206 
-3216 SDDTLYRIR
+3216 
-3225 ESDPPIN
+3225 
-3232 KGIGY
+3232 
-3237 KVFVLK
+3237 FVL
-3243 NGKLYP
+3243 P
-3249 PMVANPNGEETPVG
+3249 DE
-3263 VWLDAD
+3263 
-3269 AAPIAGQSKTG
+3269 
-3280 RNQVKAGGKGTQGGS
+3280 QVKQRNSEVYYATKIVENFENP
-3295 GKLAYRPGWHLGEI
+3295 KLE
-3309 PYALQ
+3309 
-3314 FNRIDENGNK
+3314 ENN
-3324 ELFPANFVWAE
+3324 
-3335 VEYANDVDY
+3335 Y
-3344 QEEAMS
+3344 
-3350 YGINSNGK
+3350 
-3358 FQHSLAGLPRIP
+3358 
-3370 VNGSYRYR
+3370 
-3378 TNPNP
+3378 
-3383 ETDPWIITGAMKV
+3383 
-3396 KRLLTP
+3396 
-3402 TEVDNM
+3402 
-3408 VKLAGKKPQKRQKGF
+3408 
-3423 ITDKEIEELNN
+3423 
-3434 KNLLI
+3434 
-3439 EREGQGPQTDASVS
+3439 REGQGPQTDASVS

-3475 YAARERRRIENAANR
+3475 YAERERRRMENAANR

-3495 GLDNVEIVTDA
+3495 GLDNVEVVTDA
-3506 STLEGRKSRAKGFYS
+3506 STLEGDKAKAKGFYS

-3536 VFDVEQTI
+3536 SFDVEQTI

-3604 ENTDFEN
+3604 EKTDFEN
-3611 AVNSGWFNKIKSF
+3611 AVNSGWFNKIKAF

-3680 NYAESKLASNVA
+3680 NYAESKLAPDVA

-3698 FRESDETD
+3698 FRTSSVEDLLEDWHIYVPNGPNIHLINNEEDIDRLPYGRFTKIELKEKLKNKRCTGGYSNRNGAIFLFPEHISEDMEELELTLWHETAHYSSRQLGLDERLKNSCLDYIKNRYPDIYKEITSYYDRSRWSEEAVAYLFERKIKEFGAKKLLSSTFAGESDIAETFTKLINFIKNGKGNTESGRNSGSTGNTSGKNTERSVFGGRGNDLLDERRKIEGGETETD

-3804 KQGAAYAEIT
+3804 KQGAAYEEIT

-3907 VNVFEEEYDTEA
+3907 VNEFEEEYDTEA
-3919 LYDRIHAATD
+3919 LYDRIHDATD

-3948 INDMYEFYV
+3948 ISDMYEFYV

-3999 ANIAN
+3999 ATIAN
-4004 VAESG
+4004 MAESG

-4029 RTDLASVNN
+4029 RTDLASVSN

-4184 GIYSNT
+4184 GIYANT

-4542 ELSEQINSFTGGTK
+4542 ELAERINSFTGGTK

-4580 ATTIDQLKKTAMMPF
+4580 ATTIDQVKKTAMMPF

-4706 MYLKKEA
+4706 MFILKEA

>member
-1 MDNSTENR
+1 MDNSED
-9 KAVYEY
+9 
-15 LKKYANYGNNYDQFT
+15 KKWLY
-30 KSLDGNDKLR
+30 DKLKANGLGISYKDFENTLGNEEDLKW
-40 RVYYDKIMETGG
+40 YYDRANTIGLQV
-52 YEGSYDEFLNKLG
+52 GSYDDFSTLFSSK
-65 VKTDTPVSV
+65 PVSV

-86 GNTVKQAASKTTQPA
+86 GNTVKQDASKATQPS
-101 PFPTPTQTNMYDGS
+101 PSPTPSQPNMYDGS

-128 EENKLMDEIATSGKA
+128 EETKLMDEIATSGKA

-161 RYDESVREAASK
+161 RYDESVRESASNA
-173 VTSKVASQ
+173 TSQ

-196 NTQVDAI
+196 NKQVDAI

-438 GFLSNFLENQSEMV
+438 GFLSNFLDNHSEMV
-452 FGAFSGAGKS
+452 FSAFSGAGNV
-462 LSGIIP
+462 LSGILP
-468 SIGKLSN
+468 SIGKLSQN
-475 SGLVRFYNSIKNAPL
+475 GFIRFYNSIKNAPI
-490 AKQLRDRAK
+490 AKQIRERAK
-499 IGGVVEEY
+499 IGGLLEEWG
-507 AEEVYN
+507 EEVYN

-518 ATGEMSAEDALSID
+518 ATGEMRAEDALSID

-560 MAAQKRI
+560 MAARKRI

-599 YIKATLADNNLTD
+599 YINATLADNNLTD

-1055 SQAQEETSQSLND
+1055 SQAQEETSQILND

-1150 KDRVDNASVMAA
+1150 KDRVDNASVMSA

-2022 YTYIKDGIYKFA
+2022 YTYIKDGIYKFS

-2054 TDAEIEEFIKDMW
+2054 TDSEIDEFIKDMW

-2084 AEMGKQELRDNVR
+2084 SEMGKQELRDNVR
-2097 MTLEEKRRLQQE
+2097 MTLEEKIRLQQE

-2302 KLGQLSEEIEYN
+2302 NLGQLSEEIEYN

-2755 VLQNSGDIPLESQG
+2755 VLQNSGNIPLESQG

-2897 NPPYGTAG
+2897 NPPYGTSG

-3003 EGGLFEV
+3003 EGGLFEE
-3010 LRSIEMPRRTIDQS
+3010 LRDIEMPRRTIDQS

-3069 NYLKNPEKYAEY
+3069 SYLKNPEKYAEY

-3087 SLTDQSKSGKEYI
+3087 SLTDQSKSGKEYS

-3160 REKGTLSDK
+3160 REKGALSDK

-3192 HFNTKEDAEAFIQE
+3192 HFNTKEDAESFIQE
-3206 EEDNNNILYR
+3206 EAD
-3216 SDDTLYRIR
+3216 
-3225 ESDPPIN
+3225 
-3232 KGIGY
+3232 
-3237 KVFVLK
+3237 KVL
-3243 NGKLYP
+3243 
-3249 PMVANPNGEETPVG
+3249 M
-3263 VWLDAD
+3263 
-3269 AAPIAGQSKTG
+3269 
-3280 RNQVKAGGKGTQGGS
+3280 
-3295 GKLAYRPGWHLGEI
+3295 
-3309 PYALQ
+3309 
-3314 FNRIDENGNK
+3314 
-3324 ELFPANFVWAE
+3324 
-3335 VEYANDVDY
+3335 
-3344 QEEAMS
+3344 
-3350 YGINSNGK
+3350 
-3358 FQHSLAGLPRIP
+3358 
-3370 VNGSYRYR
+3370 
-3378 TNPNP
+3378 
-3383 ETDPWIITGAMKV
+3383 
-3396 KRLLTP
+3396 
-3402 TEVDNM
+3402 
-3408 VKLAGKKPQKRQKGF
+3408 
-3423 ITDKEIEELNN
+3423 
-3434 KNLLI
+3434 
-3439 EREGQGPQTDASVS
+3439 REGQGFQTDESVS

-3462 AGAPRRSRKQQEE
+3462 ASAPRRSRKQQEE
-3475 YAARERRRIENAANR
+3475 YAERERRRIENAANR

-3506 STLEGRKSRAKGFYS
+3506 STLKGDKAKAKGFYS

-3528 IVLPNHVS
+3528 IVLPSHMS
-3536 VFDVEQTI
+3536 SFDVEQTI

-3558 GDNFDTFLDNVYNNA
+3558 GDNFETFLDNVYNNA

-3604 ENTDFEN
+3604 EKTDFEN
-3611 AVNSGWFNKIKSF
+3611 AVNSGWFNEIKAF

-3680 NYAESKLASNVA
+3680 NYAESKLAPDVA

-3698 FRESDETD
+3698 FRTSSVEDLLEDWHIYVPNGPNIHLINNEEDIDRLPYGRFTKIELKEKLNNKRCTGGYSNRNGAIFLFPEHISKDTEELELTIWHETAHYASRQLGLDERLKNSCLDYIKNRYPDIYKEITSYYDRSRWSEEAVAYLFERKIKEFGAKKLLSSTFAGESDIAETFTKLINFIKNGKGNTESGRNSGSTGNTSGKNTERSVFGGRGNDLLDERRKIEGGETETD

-3740 AWQDSMLGLKE
+3740 AWQDNMLGLKE

-3835 SGDKETMQENM
+3835 SGDKDTMQENM

-3870 DKIALTFGAE
+3870 DEIALTFGAE

-3907 VNVFEEEYDTEA
+3907 VNEFEEEYDTEA

-3941 SKEMYQS
+3941 TKEMYQS
-3948 INDMYEFYV
+3948 ISDMYEFYV

-3999 ANIAN
+3999 ATIAN
-4004 VAESG
+4004 MAESG

-4029 RTDLASVNN
+4029 RTDLASVSN
-4038 LWVQEVEREDKN
+4038 LWVQEVEKEDKN

-4170 QRNPAFVV
+4170 KRNPAFVV

-4184 GIYSNT
+4184 GIYANT

-4205 RNWAKSVKEMAGLVA
+4205 RNWAKSVREMARLVS

-4269 NRKTLSPMKAVDV
+4269 NRKTLSPIKAVDV

-4312 VARSINDAKEIS
+4312 VSRSINDAKEIS

-4390 SYLVLGSLAPLIN
+4390 SYLVLGSIAPLIN
-4403 EVLCSALGGDDDD
+4403 EVLCSALGGGDDDD

-4542 ELSEQINSFTGGTK
+4542 ELAERINSFTGGTK

-4580 ATTIDQLKKTAMMPF
+4580 ATTIDQVKKTAMMPF

-4604 VVIANRFLKNADERS
+4604 VVIANSFLKNADERS

-4706 MYLKKEA
+4706 MFVLKEA

>member
-1 MDNSTENR
+1 MDNSED
-9 KAVYEY
+9 
-15 LKKYANYGNNYDQFT
+15 KKWLY
-30 KSLDGNDKLR
+30 DKLKANGLGISYKDFENTLENEEDLKW
-40 RVYYDKIMETGG
+40 YYGRANSIGLQV
-52 YEGSYDEFLNKLG
+52 GSYDDFSTLFSSK
-65 VKTDTPVSV
+65 PVSV

-86 GNTVKQAASKTTQPA
+86 GNARSQEATNTQPS
-101 PFPTPTQTNMYDGS
+101 PSPTPAQPNMYDGS

-128 EENKLMDEIATSGKA
+128 EETKLMDEIATSGKA

-151 GRYPTKPLEV
+151 DRYPTKPLEV

-173 VTSKVASQ
+173 ATSQ

-196 NTQVDAI
+196 NKQVDAI

-421 VVVQKTGDMG
+421 VVVQKTGDIG

-518 ATGEMSAEDALSID
+518 AIGEMSAEDALSID

-560 MAAQKRI
+560 MAARKRI

-623 DIVAAQQAEQLEQEQ
+623 DIVTAQQAEQLEQEQ
-638 TVTEQETDD
+638 TVTEQETDA

-655 DPSTYHERYKA
+655 DQSTYHERYKA

-696 EVENLLSGLEGETE
+696 EVDNLLSGLEGETE
-710 QLARNYLNS
+710 QLARTYLNS

-734 VESVDSF
+734 VEAVDAF

-752 ENGTRSIT
+752 EDGTRSIT
-760 TGTYKDLPV
+760 TGTYKGRPV

-775 GGNVTVVYEDG
+775 GGNATVVYEDG

-841 LHNGDMTYVVTKVS
+841 LHNGDVTYIVTNVS
-855 EDGYV
+855 DGYV
-860 DIVPATFDAETGQT
+860 DIVPATYDAETGQT
-874 VPKNGAA
+874 VPKNGEA

-899 ALDNQGNTLINTGDS
+899 SLDNQGNTSINTGDS
-914 SNLSENKAENK
+914 SNLSENKAENES
-925 TRPSDGESNVSESA
+925 RPSDGESNVSESV

-947 LSNFIATLP
+947 LANFVATLP

-970 TQQRYEYTSLIESP
+970 PQQRYEYTSLIESP

-1021 DQMRKLRNELKELTD
+1021 DQMRKLRNELKGLTD

-1055 SQAQEETSQSLND
+1055 SQAQDETFQSLDD
-1068 AVPDVVNDKASD
+1068 AVPDVVNDKALD

-1095 RQEQIPMQQGRETDV
+1095 RQEQIPVQQGRETDV

-1207 QIPGADAAYREY
+1207 QIPGADATYREY
-1219 LNQHAEDFGLT
+1219 LNQHAEEYGLT

-1237 QSPVIV
+1237 KNPVLV
-1243 RVADISDNE
+1243 RVSDITDNE

-1290 ILLSSQEEDVSLSE
+1290 ILLNSQEEDVSLSD

-1348 ILQTSLFEGGTDLLP
+1348 ILQTSLFEGGPDLLP

-1481 LFSDTASPVEQGEA
+1481 LFSDTASPVEQDKA
-1495 IRRIFNIQTNEQEGN
+1495 IRRIFNIQTIQTNEQEGN

-1515 DNTGSEEGRSGS
+1515 DNTGSEEGR
-1527 TGSSAGGERD
+1527 TGSAGNFEGGERD
-1537 QNEGRSSDTGRGT
+1537 QNEGGTSDTGGRTG
-1550 ETTDESGQVK
+1550 TTDESGQVE

-1575 NQIIERLDEIEYRLS
+1575 NQIIERLNEIEYRLS

-1613 LESEFEGLRKINAT
+1613 LESEFNGLRKINAT
-1627 SEAIQEA
+1627 SAAIQEA
-1634 RNDVNPAP
+1634 RNDVNPSP

-1705 IDIFLSDTPTS
+1705 IDIFLSDNPTS

-1725 DQKAGA
+1725 DQKTGA

-1790 SVKSNAD
+1790 SVKSNVTDPQQLPKILKEAYESED
-1797 RLLTISEIE
+1797 KAFITNAETLLREYVDDQNNLKQISTTYFRSMDNLRKEKDKSSPSYKMNDFIAKTCKDALKKAGIAPEALMSEKKRIE
-1806 NSSVDPIFKD
+1806 FANATKDANVLDVMSVDPSF
-1816 GTKAYLSGN
+1816 
-1825 VNFAT
+1825 
-1830 TIAYQKV
+1830 
-1837 YNDVRNNARSNESDS
+1837 
-1852 QGTGETQLDGS
+1852 
-1863 TDVAG
+1863 
-1868 SRQIRSGG
+1868 
-1876 NEVNQ
+1876 
-1881 VGTGRSTENVPG
+1881 
-1893 EGVRGEDSVY
+1893 
-1903 STSVPD
+1903 
-1909 GERGNNEVRGEE
+1909 
-1921 PGNDGLSSGRSNT
+1921 
-1934 RRSRK
+1934 
-1939 SGGDGN
+1939 
-1945 NVRAKRGRGS
+1945 
-1955 RKSNDGENTKRRN
+1955 
-1968 SSQSER
+1968 
-1974 DSILDEIDNLLD
+1974 
-1986 DFVKAGKSG
+1986 
-1995 LSLSVVG
+1995 
-2002 MNPEQ
+2002 
-2007 IEIAGKILVAGVRLG
+2007 
-2022 YTYIKDGIYKFA
+2022 
-2034 DWSKAM
+2034 
-2040 REKLAAPFSKSMKL
+2040 
-2054 TDAEIEEFIKDMW
+2054 
-2067 EYPHTIDGE
+2067 
-2076 TKLLKEWA
+2076 
-2084 AEMGKQELRDNVR
+2084 
-2097 MTLEEKRRLQQE
+2097 
-2109 AESVPVKVGDMQNI
+2109 
-2123 VDTLPY
+2123 
-2129 LLPQQQED
+2129 D
-2137 VLKAE
+2137 VLKAVVRNPNTSNNTLQNIADNTNYSYLSDEAKQILEERNSNQELANENQPNFSPNEPKE
-2142 TQFFDESHN
+2142 TEQEEVQVGSKDKFV
-2151 DRDHAFGKGYLFT
+2151 GYKEFIDNLFE
-2164 NGTGTGKTY
+2164 
-2173 TGLGIVK
+2173 
-2180 RFIKQGKNRILI
+2180 QEELI
-2192 LTPSQPKVTDWVN
+2192 LTPY
-2205 DAKNLGINLTPLE
+2205 KNLSEWKEKDEEFYANRYDARIDEFIKRYVSYIKELSDNGTLQRIYDHSSLKNQKEIRDNLADAGLEYKDYIDTKVNRKRIPQKTDEKTALKEGSEVNARFYDGTIVSGTIESIENNKIGI
-2218 STKDKG
+2218 
-2224 EGPVIT
+2224 
-2230 TFANLRTNNTLM
+2230 RTNNGRLYNVPLNRILDDDNNVLFRDNGILDEVNEQFNQELQQQIDGTLPNGHIYSLGNPS
-2242 EDAFDLIVY
+2242 DIL
-2251 DESHRIMEN
+2251 
-2260 KQGEETIGAKQHYML
+2260 L
-2275 SNKNEREAIERLK
+2275 STGIPNLPIELSSTRLAEKSAQRNHEFAISDVKNL
-2288 INDPFFIDWREKEA
+2288 
-2302 KLGQLSEEIEYN
+2302 
-2314 NKKYKENNADTDAYA
+2314 
-2329 KAETLKVEREKL
+2329 
-2341 NAEVVELRRR
+2341 
-2351 IPEEEDRLRPEA
+2351 PEA
-2363 KNAVKKTKVVF
+2363 LQSPLAV
-2374 LSATP
+2374 
-2379 FNTISSLTYAEGY
+2379 
-2392 IFSYPEENKNTVGGY
+2392 FSYGDKSKAQNVIVE
-2407 YHRSP
+2407 
-2412 REEFLEKNFG
+2412 LEKNGKKFVVG
-2422 AGFRFRYGRIES
+2422 LHLNQIRKGIEVNS
-2434 HVENPEALSR
+2434 IRGLFPKNNAEWLNWINQNKALYLNKEKIQALIDKQRTNLADVEYLDLDSTTKIVEN
-2444 QEVQFSDYLENQ
+2444 FENP
-2456 LQTKSGRVID
+2456 K
-2466 SEYDYS
+2466 
-2472 RDFPT
+2472 
-2477 VTFNM
+2477 
-2482 APLFNA
+2482 
-2488 ALEDVFNYQNKEFY
+2488 
-2502 PLADAFRAIF
+2502 
-2512 YDYNYSTALFETMKI
+2512 
-2527 AAITPRIREHL
+2527 
-2538 AMGRKVV
+2538 
-2545 IFHRRKASKYPITPP
+2545 
-2560 FATALSAAEEMAR
+2560 
-2573 AIIPRTQEEKE
+2573 
-2584 EKENLKKAI
+2584 
-2593 SAFKSRYARLLDYEQ
+2593 
-2608 TLDYE
+2608 
-2613 MPREQIAKSFGVDN
+2613 
-2627 VLYFS
+2627 
-2632 GSESKKVK
+2632 
-2640 DKAIAQF
+2640 
-2647 NDDNSGKDIIVI
+2647 
-2659 QEASGKEGISLHDTT
+2659 
-2674 GNKQRV
+2674 
-2680 LITLALPQSPI
+2680 
-2691 TALQIEGRIYRIGNK
+2691 
-2706 SNAIFEYPLLG
+2706 
-2717 LNLETTLFGQKFNQ
+2717 
-2731 QVSTTENLALGS
+2731 
-2743 KARNLRTSFAEG
+2743 
-2755 VLQNSGDIPLESQG
+2755 
-2769 VGGKEFDNAGK
+2769 
-2780 EEQDGF
+2780 
-2786 DQAVLDYY
+2786 
-2794 GNQKLKGK
+2794 
-2802 RNERAGID
+2802 
-2810 YFPTPEP
+2810 
-2817 VGYKMVEWA
+2817 
-2826 QLQEGEDVLEP
+2826 
-2837 SAGHGAIAR
+2837 
-2846 YVPRDNGLT
+2846 
-2855 AIEPSRDLFSVLQ
+2855 
-2868 LRAGGAGRKFVDN
+2868 
-2881 IFEQYNPVN
+2881 
-2890 KHDVVLM
+2890 
-2897 NPPYGTAG
+2897 
-2905 TTAIQHVSKAFDH
+2905 
-2918 LNEGGRLI
+2918 
-2926 AIIPRGAA
+2926 
-2934 DKKFEKWL
+2934 L
-2942 EETKAAAFVG
+2942 EE
-2952 EVLLPSVTF
+2952 
-2961 SRAGTSVSTRIVV
+2961 
-2974 VDKVTRESA
+2974 
-2983 RKGLPQFVRH
+2983 
-2993 DLTFVDKIEN
+2993 N
-3003 EGGLFEV
+3003 
-3010 LRSIEMPRRTIDQS
+3010 
-3024 AIDMKN
+3024 
-3030 AKKTMREFNEMK
+3030 
-3042 NVDSVS
+3042 
-3048 VTGDGVKIE
+3048 
-3057 GKRYKFT
+3057 
-3064 LYANY
+3064 NY
-3069 NYLKNPEKYAEY
+3069 
-3081 YSKYED
+3081 
-3087 SLTDQSKSGKEYI
+3087 
-3100 DFLDTVLKMFRNVS
+3100 
-3114 RMSHEQL
+3114 
-3121 MSKRNEA
+3121 
-3128 NEAQEQTEKT
+3128 
-3138 SRYSYKLDTNTAT
+3138 
-3151 GAEMHLAVP
+3151 
-3160 REKGTLSDK
+3160 
-3169 QYREILSIA
+3169 
-3178 RNHGGYWNRYKQAF
+3178 
-3192 HFNTKEDAEAFIQE
+3192 
-3206 EEDNNNILYR
+3206 
-3216 SDDTLYRIR
+3216 
-3225 ESDPPIN
+3225 
-3232 KGIGY
+3232 
-3237 KVFVLK
+3237 
-3243 NGKLYP
+3243 
-3249 PMVANPNGEETPVG
+3249 
-3263 VWLDAD
+3263 
-3269 AAPIAGQSKTG
+3269 
-3280 RNQVKAGGKGTQGGS
+3280 
-3295 GKLAYRPGWHLGEI
+3295 
-3309 PYALQ
+3309 
-3314 FNRIDENGNK
+3314 
-3324 ELFPANFVWAE
+3324 
-3335 VEYANDVDY
+3335 
-3344 QEEAMS
+3344 
-3350 YGINSNGK
+3350 
-3358 FQHSLAGLPRIP
+3358 
-3370 VNGSYRYR
+3370 
-3378 TNPNP
+3378 
-3383 ETDPWIITGAMKV
+3383 
-3396 KRLLTP
+3396 
-3402 TEVDNM
+3402 
-3408 VKLAGKKPQKRQKGF
+3408 
-3423 ITDKEIEELNN
+3423 
-3434 KNLLI
+3434 
-3439 EREGQGPQTDASVS
+3439 REGQGLQTDASVS

-3462 AGAPRRSRKQQEE
+3462 AGATRRSRKQQQE
-3475 YAARERRRIENAANR
+3475 YAARERRRMENAANR

-3506 STLEGRKSRAKGFYS
+3506 STLKGDKAKAKGFYS

-3604 ENTDFEN
+3604 EKTDFEN
-3611 AVNSGWFNKIKSF
+3611 AVNSGWFNKIKAF

-3680 NYAESKLASNVA
+3680 NYAESKLAPDVA

-3698 FRESDETD
+3698 FRTSSVEDLLEDWHIYVPNGPNIHLINNEEDIDRLPYGRFTKIELKEKLNNKRCTGGYSNRNGAIFLFPDHISEDMEELELTLWHETAHYASRQLGLDERLKNSCLDYIKNRYPDIYKEITSYYDRSRWSEEAVAYLFERKIKEFGAKKLLSSTFAGESDIAETFTQLINFIKNGKGNTQSGRNSGSTGNTSGKNTERSVFGGRGNDLLDERRKIEGGETETD

-3804 KQGAAYAEIT
+3804 KQGAAYEEIT

-3835 SGDKETMQENM
+3835 SGDKDTMQENM

-3907 VNVFEEEYDTEA
+3907 VNEFEEKYDTEA

-3941 SKEMYQS
+3941 TKEMYQS
-3948 INDMYEFYV
+3948 ISDMYEFYV

-4063 IAKDATP
+4063 IPKDATP

-4170 QRNPAFVV
+4170 KRNPAFVV

-4282 LGNAMDTFGRWAE
+4282 LGNAMDTFGRWSE

-4312 VARSINDAKEIS
+4312 VSRSINDAKEIS

-4376 MARRNPGKFTAMAS
+4376 MARRNPVKFTAMAS

-4535 STSPELI
+4535 STSPELV
-4542 ELSEQINSFTGGTK
+4542 ELSERINSFFGGTK
-4556 YRKGSVDINPAAIEY
+4556 YRKAPGDFLNNPAAIEY

-4580 ATTIDQLKKTAMMPF
+4580 ATTIDQVKKTAMMPF

-4604 VVIANRFLKNADERS
+4604 VVIANRFLKNADKRS

-4638 RQEFNGYRKELSR
+4638 RQEFNGYGKELSR

-4706 MYLKKEA
+4706 MFILKEA
-4713 MNEVARSK
+4713 MNEVARSKQW

>member
-1 MDNSTENR
+1 MDNSEDR
-9 KAVYEY
+9 KWLY
-15 LKKYANYGNNYDQFT
+15 
-30 KSLDGNDKLR
+30 DKLKAAGLGISYKDFESTLGNEEDLKW
-40 RVYYDKIMETGG
+40 YYDRANNIGLQV
-52 YEGSYDEFLNKLG
+52 GSYDDFSTLFSSK
-65 VKTDTPVSV
+65 PASV

-86 GNTVKQAASKTTQPA
+86 GNDAQRRMVELINQQEKENNQPTLSELVGINKNKKSQDAGKPAIATPTIATPTIEPITQKTDATSLSRTGIMDRYDTGRMDEEAAIDKQFKAKPVKEQSDILDNYSARFSLTNRGIELQKELAKKQEDLQKDYMQEFMQSDAYKQIASKKYANKQEVDNANKQINELFEKEYGGKIEQEMKPYYEA
-101 PFPTPTQTNMYDGS
+101 YNEEMMNRYKFGI
-115 QFAQAFQAPDWRS
+115 S
-128 EENKLMDEIATSGKA
+128 EEYRKLGK
-143 TVATLDGV
+143 
-151 GRYPTKPLEV
+151 K
-161 RYDESVREAASK
+161 
-173 VTSKVASQ
+173 
-181 KQSAADQLNSLYDDI
+181 SAAEQLSSLKDD
-196 NTQVDAI
+196 VDNL
-203 PRRVPRP
+203 RK
-210 YEAMAGLTDQQLEEN
+210 EN
-225 RLRAA
+225 REKLKKYSGSGNNAMNALMGSRTYIQQSDKDRQESSAISA
-230 QRIVED
+230 SERLIEQ
-236 AKEVLEEAGKKGN
+236 ANEVIEEAGKKGK
-249 TNFVAGL
+249 TNFVTGMLRGFRDNAFDADLWTFGL
-256 GRGIADKIA
+256 VDMADS
-265 DPENWNFG
+265 
-273 ITDLADNK
+273 K
-281 YLLDALKKSEKGEEL
+281 YLLDALEKSESGKEL
-296 TPAEDKLLQAATTSM
+296 TPVEEKLLEAST
-311 AVNYYY
+311 VNMIVNAYYA
-317 SQDLG
+317 QDLG
-322 RGYKAGK
+322 RGYKAGG
-329 TTAESIPFM
+329 TFAESLPFM
-338 LEFMINPVSASGSGI
+338 LEFVINPISASGSTI

-363 KFGAKAVNRGITRA
+363 KIGGKAINRRITRA
-377 AGRLIGDAAA
+377 AGRLIGDATA
-387 AAGMTATT
+387 AAGITATSSIGRV
-395 GAARTLASSYE
+395 GAGTLDRLIGNYE
-406 KQAENYD
+406 YGFDEL
-413 YRYDDTGN
+413 GN
-421 VVVQKTGDMG
+421 INVEKTGDVSLS
-431 QGEALAR
+431 EALGTSALTTWITNHSEMIFNPFKAS
-438 GFLSNFLENQSEMV
+438 GKFANKSAKKSAKNSIPLLSNW
-452 FGAFSGAGKS
+452 
-462 LSGIIP
+462 
-468 SIGKLSN
+468 SN
-475 SGLVRFYNSIKNAPL
+475 NRIYQEINKIRKNPLVQDAKN
-490 AKQLRDRAK
+490 RAQ
-499 IGGVVEEY
+499 IGGTLEEWG
-507 AEEVYN
+507 EEIYDN
-513 NFANV
+513 IAN
-518 ATGEMSAEDALSID
+518 TFIGEMSPAELENVD
-532 NNIDTFLGLV
+532 NNIDTFLGV
-542 PTQLAFSAIGLGG
+542 ATMQLAFSAIGLGG

-560 MAAQKRI
+560 IAARRRLRTFTSK
-567 RAFEAGLSEEE
+567 LSEEE
-578 KNVLTQLQDAVRS
+578 KKRFAELQEAIRS
-591 GDNNVARD
+591 GNNNNARD
-599 YIKATLADNNLTD
+599 YIKATLANNNLTD
-612 QEKKERIFAAR
+612 QEKKERVFAAR
-623 DIVAAQQAEQLEQEQ
+623 DLVAAQQAEQVEQEQ
-638 TVTEQETDD
+638 TASEQETDA
-647 SYAEGASA
+647 SYTEGATA
-655 DPSTYHERYKA
+655 EQSTYYDRYKA
-666 SQQAGAALEQVDPS
+666 SQQAGAALEQVDPN

-696 EVENLLSGLEGETE
+696 EVDNLLSGLEGETE
-710 QLARNYLNS
+710 QLARTYLNS
-719 LMQLKGAEDSQMQDA
+719 MMQLKGAEDSQMQDA
-734 VESVDSF
+734 VEAIDAF

-752 ENGTRSIT
+752 EDGTRSIT
-760 TGTYKDLPV
+760 TGTYKDRPV

-775 GGNVTVVYEDG
+775 GGNATVVYEDG

-841 LHNGDMTYVVTKVS
+841 LHNGDVTYVVTNVS

-899 ALDNQGNTLINTGDS
+899 SLDNQGNTSINTGDS
-914 SNLSENKAENK
+914 SNLSENKSENE

-939 VEDTPEQR
+939 IEDTPEQR
-947 LSNFIATLP
+947 LANFVATLP

-970 TQQRYEYTSLIESP
+970 PQQRYEYTSLIESP
-984 EIAAEDL
+984 EVAAEDL
-991 QADIAAKQKQ
+991 QADISAKQKQ

-1021 DQMRKLRNELKELTD
+1021 DQIRKVRNELKELTD
-1036 YYQSIATP
+1036 YYQSIVTP

-1055 SQAQEETSQSLND
+1055 SQAQEETSQSLDD

-1219 LNQHAEDFGLT
+1219 LNQHAEEYGLT
-1230 AEQINSV
+1230 PEQINSV
-1237 QSPVIV
+1237 QSPVLV
-1243 RVADISDNE
+1243 RVADVTDNE

-1290 ILLSSQEEDVSLSE
+1290 ILLSSQEEDVSLSD

-1348 ILQTSLFEGGTDLLP
+1348 ILQTSLFEGGPDLLP

-1369 PAKAQKAILS
+1369 PAKAQKSILS

-1515 DNTGSEEGRSGS
+1515 DNTGSEEGR
-1527 TGSSAGGERD
+1527 TGSAGNLEGGERD
-1537 QNEGRSSDTGRGT
+1537 QNEGGTSDTGGRTG
-1550 ETTDESGQVK
+1550 TTDESEQVE

-1627 SEAIQEA
+1627 SAAIQEA

-1705 IDIFLSDTPTS
+1705 IDIFLSDNPTS

-1725 DQKAGA
+1725 DQKTGA

-1771 FKKWIDSSTRKGKP
+1771 FKKWIDSSKRKGKP
-1785 FGEYK
+1785 FSEYK
-1790 SVKSNAD
+1790 SIKEIGKQDKQQDTVNENQPNFSPNEPKETEQEEVKVES
-1797 RLLTISEIE
+1797 
-1806 NSSVDPIFKD
+1806 KD
-1816 GTKAYLSGN
+1816 K
-1825 VNFAT
+1825 F
-1830 TIAYQKV
+1830 
-1837 YNDVRNNARSNESDS
+1837 
-1852 QGTGETQLDGS
+1852 
-1863 TDVAG
+1863 
-1868 SRQIRSGG
+1868 
-1876 NEVNQ
+1876 
-1881 VGTGRSTENVPG
+1881 VGYKEF
-1893 EGVRGEDSVY
+1893 
-1903 STSVPD
+1903 
-1909 GERGNNEVRGEE
+1909 
-1921 PGNDGLSSGRSNT
+1921 
-1934 RRSRK
+1934 
-1939 SGGDGN
+1939 
-1945 NVRAKRGRGS
+1945 
-1955 RKSNDGENTKRRN
+1955 
-1968 SSQSER
+1968 
-1974 DSILDEIDNLLD
+1974 IDNL
-1986 DFVKAGKSG
+1986 F
-1995 LSLSVVG
+1995 
-2002 MNPEQ
+2002 EQ
-2007 IEIAGKILVAGVRLG
+2007 
-2022 YTYIKDGIYKFA
+2022 
-2034 DWSKAM
+2034 
-2040 REKLAAPFSKSMKL
+2040 
-2054 TDAEIEEFIKDMW
+2054 EE
-2067 EYPHTIDGE
+2067 
-2076 TKLLKEWA
+2076 
-2084 AEMGKQELRDNVR
+2084 
-2097 MTLEEKRRLQQE
+2097 
-2109 AESVPVKVGDMQNI
+2109 
-2123 VDTLPY
+2123 
-2129 LLPQQQED
+2129 
-2137 VLKAE
+2137 
-2142 TQFFDESHN
+2142 
-2151 DRDHAFGKGYLFT
+2151 
-2164 NGTGTGKTY
+2164 
-2173 TGLGIVK
+2173 
-2180 RFIKQGKNRILI
+2180 LI
-2192 LTPSQPKVTDWVN
+2192 LTPY
-2205 DAKNLGINLTPLE
+2205 KNLSEWKEKDEEYYANRYDARIDEFIKRYVSYIKELSDNGTLQRIYDHSSLKNQKEIRDNLADAGLEYKDYIDTKVNRKRIPQKADEKSDLKEGSEVNARFYDGTIVSGTIESIENNKIGI
-2218 STKDKG
+2218 
-2224 EGPVIT
+2224 
-2230 TFANLRTNNTLM
+2230 RTNNGRLYNVPLNRILDDDNNVLFRDNGILDEVNEQFNQELQQQMDGTLPNGHIYSLGNPS
-2242 EDAFDLIVY
+2242 DIL
-2251 DESHRIMEN
+2251 
-2260 KQGEETIGAKQHYML
+2260 L
-2275 SNKNEREAIERLK
+2275 STGTPNLPIELSSTRLAEKSDQRNHEFAISDVKNL
-2288 INDPFFIDWREKEA
+2288 P
-2302 KLGQLSEEIEYN
+2302 
-2314 NKKYKENNADTDAYA
+2314 
-2329 KAETLKVEREKL
+2329 KALQSPL
-2341 NAEVVELRRR
+2341 
-2351 IPEEEDRLRPEA
+2351 
-2363 KNAVKKTKVVF
+2363 AV
-2374 LSATP
+2374 
-2379 FNTISSLTYAEGY
+2379 
-2392 IFSYPEENKNTVGGY
+2392 FSYGDKSKAQNVIVE
-2407 YHRSP
+2407 
-2412 REEFLEKNFG
+2412 LEKNGKKFVIG
-2422 AGFRFRYGRIES
+2422 LHLNQIRKGIEVNS
-2434 HVENPEALSR
+2434 IRGLFPKNNAEWLNWINQNKALYLNKEKIQALIDKQRTNLADVEYLDLDSTTKIVEN
-2444 QEVQFSDYLENQ
+2444 FENP
-2456 LQTKSGRVID
+2456 K
-2466 SEYDYS
+2466 
-2472 RDFPT
+2472 
-2477 VTFNM
+2477 
-2482 APLFNA
+2482 
-2488 ALEDVFNYQNKEFY
+2488 
-2502 PLADAFRAIF
+2502 
-2512 YDYNYSTALFETMKI
+2512 
-2527 AAITPRIREHL
+2527 
-2538 AMGRKVV
+2538 
-2545 IFHRRKASKYPITPP
+2545 
-2560 FATALSAAEEMAR
+2560 
-2573 AIIPRTQEEKE
+2573 
-2584 EKENLKKAI
+2584 
-2593 SAFKSRYARLLDYEQ
+2593 
-2608 TLDYE
+2608 
-2613 MPREQIAKSFGVDN
+2613 
-2627 VLYFS
+2627 
-2632 GSESKKVK
+2632 
-2640 DKAIAQF
+2640 
-2647 NDDNSGKDIIVI
+2647 
-2659 QEASGKEGISLHDTT
+2659 
-2674 GNKQRV
+2674 
-2680 LITLALPQSPI
+2680 
-2691 TALQIEGRIYRIGNK
+2691 
-2706 SNAIFEYPLLG
+2706 
-2717 LNLETTLFGQKFNQ
+2717 
-2731 QVSTTENLALGS
+2731 
-2743 KARNLRTSFAEG
+2743 
-2755 VLQNSGDIPLESQG
+2755 
-2769 VGGKEFDNAGK
+2769 
-2780 EEQDGF
+2780 
-2786 DQAVLDYY
+2786 
-2794 GNQKLKGK
+2794 
-2802 RNERAGID
+2802 
-2810 YFPTPEP
+2810 
-2817 VGYKMVEWA
+2817 
-2826 QLQEGEDVLEP
+2826 
-2837 SAGHGAIAR
+2837 
-2846 YVPRDNGLT
+2846 
-2855 AIEPSRDLFSVLQ
+2855 
-2868 LRAGGAGRKFVDN
+2868 
-2881 IFEQYNPVN
+2881 
-2890 KHDVVLM
+2890 
-2897 NPPYGTAG
+2897 
-2905 TTAIQHVSKAFDH
+2905 
-2918 LNEGGRLI
+2918 
-2926 AIIPRGAA
+2926 
-2934 DKKFEKWL
+2934 L
-2942 EETKAAAFVG
+2942 EE
-2952 EVLLPSVTF
+2952 
-2961 SRAGTSVSTRIVV
+2961 
-2974 VDKVTRESA
+2974 
-2983 RKGLPQFVRH
+2983 
-2993 DLTFVDKIEN
+2993 N
-3003 EGGLFEV
+3003 
-3010 LRSIEMPRRTIDQS
+3010 
-3024 AIDMKN
+3024 
-3030 AKKTMREFNEMK
+3030 
-3042 NVDSVS
+3042 
-3048 VTGDGVKIE
+3048 
-3057 GKRYKFT
+3057 
-3064 LYANY
+3064 NY
-3069 NYLKNPEKYAEY
+3069 
-3081 YSKYED
+3081 
-3087 SLTDQSKSGKEYI
+3087 
-3100 DFLDTVLKMFRNVS
+3100 
-3114 RMSHEQL
+3114 
-3121 MSKRNEA
+3121 
-3128 NEAQEQTEKT
+3128 
-3138 SRYSYKLDTNTAT
+3138 
-3151 GAEMHLAVP
+3151 
-3160 REKGTLSDK
+3160 
-3169 QYREILSIA
+3169 
-3178 RNHGGYWNRYKQAF
+3178 
-3192 HFNTKEDAEAFIQE
+3192 
-3206 EEDNNNILYR
+3206 
-3216 SDDTLYRIR
+3216 
-3225 ESDPPIN
+3225 
-3232 KGIGY
+3232 
-3237 KVFVLK
+3237 
-3243 NGKLYP
+3243 
-3249 PMVANPNGEETPVG
+3249 
-3263 VWLDAD
+3263 
-3269 AAPIAGQSKTG
+3269 
-3280 RNQVKAGGKGTQGGS
+3280 
-3295 GKLAYRPGWHLGEI
+3295 
-3309 PYALQ
+3309 
-3314 FNRIDENGNK
+3314 
-3324 ELFPANFVWAE
+3324 
-3335 VEYANDVDY
+3335 
-3344 QEEAMS
+3344 
-3350 YGINSNGK
+3350 
-3358 FQHSLAGLPRIP
+3358 
-3370 VNGSYRYR
+3370 
-3378 TNPNP
+3378 
-3383 ETDPWIITGAMKV
+3383 
-3396 KRLLTP
+3396 
-3402 TEVDNM
+3402 
-3408 VKLAGKKPQKRQKGF
+3408 
-3423 ITDKEIEELNN
+3423 
-3434 KNLLI
+3434 
-3439 EREGQGPQTDASVS
+3439 REGQGPQTDASVS

-3462 AGAPRRSRKQQEE
+3462 AGAPRRRRKQQEE
-3475 YAARERRRIENAANR
+3475 YAARERRRMENAANR

-3495 GLDNVEIVTDA
+3495 GLDNVEIVTDV
-3506 STLEGRKSRAKGFYS
+3506 STLEGDKAKAKGFYS

-3536 VFDVEQTI
+3536 SFDVEQTI

-3604 ENTDFEN
+3604 EKTDFEN
-3611 AVNSGWFNKIKSF
+3611 AVNSGWFNKIKAF
-3624 FLKMLSKAGINIPEL
+3624 FLKMLAKAGVYLPEL

-3680 NYAESKLASNVA
+3680 NYAESKLAPDVA

-3698 FRESDETD
+3698 FRTSSVEDLLEDWHIYVPNGPNIHLINNEEDIDRLPYGRFTKIELKEKLNNKRCTGGYSNRNGAIFLFPEHISEDTEELELTLWHETAHYASRQLGLDERLKNSCLDYIKNRYPDIYKEITSYYDRSRWSEEAVAYLFERKIKEFGAKKLLSSTFAGESDIAETFTKLINFIKNGKGNTESGRNSGSTGNTSGKNTERSVFGGRGNDLLDERRKIEGGETETD

-3804 KQGAAYAEIT
+3804 KQGAAYEEIT

-3870 DKIALTFGAE
+3870 DEIALTFGAE

-3894 DNMEERTEEAYRI
+3894 DNMEERTEKAYRI
-3907 VNVFEEEYDTEA
+3907 VNEFEEKYDTEA
-3919 LYDRIHAATD
+3919 LYDHIHAATD
-3929 ATLKK
+3929 AILKK

-3948 INDMYEFYV
+3948 ISDMYEFYV

-4184 GIYSNT
+4184 GIYANT

-4205 RNWAKSVKEMAGLVA
+4205 RNWAKSVREMARLVS

-4312 VARSINDAKEIS
+4312 VSRSINDAKEIS

-4502 LVEVYNNESWTG
+4502 LVEVYNNKSWTG

-4535 STSPELI
+4535 STSPELV
-4542 ELSEQINSFTGGTK
+4542 ELSERINSFTGGTK

-4580 ATTIDQLKKTAMMPF
+4580 ATTIDQVKKTAMIPF

-4706 MYLKKEA
+4706 MFILKEA
-4713 MNEVARSK
+4713 MNEVARSKQW

>member
-1 MDNSTENR
+1 MDNSEDR
-9 KAVYEY
+9 KWLY
-15 LKKYANYGNNYDQFT
+15 
-30 KSLDGNDKLR
+30 DKLKAAGLGISYKDFESTLGNEEDLKW
-40 RVYYDKIMETGG
+40 YYDRANNIGLQI
-52 YEGSYDEFLNKLG
+52 GSYDDFSTLFSSK
-65 VKTDTPVSV
+65 PAVSV

-86 GNTVKQAASKTTQPA
+86 GNARSQEATNTQPS
-101 PFPTPTQTNMYDGS
+101 PSPTPAQPNMYDGS

-151 GRYPTKPLEV
+151 DRYPTKPFEV

-173 VTSKVASQ
+173 ATSQ

-296 TPAEDKLLQAATTSM
+296 TPAEDELLQAATTSM

-377 AGRLIGDAAA
+377 AGRVIGDAAA

-406 KQAENYD
+406 KQAGNYD

-560 MAAQKRI
+560 MAARKRI

-623 DIVAAQQAEQLEQEQ
+623 DIVTAQQAEQLEQDQ
-638 TVTEQETDD
+638 TVTEQETDA

-655 DPSTYHERYKA
+655 DPSTYHDRYKA
-666 SQQAGAALEQVDPS
+666 SQQAGAALEQVDSS

-689 EDDASAG
+689 EDDTSAG

-734 VESVDSF
+734 VEAVDAF

-752 ENGTRSIT
+752 EDGTRSIT
-760 TGTYKDLPV
+760 TGTYKDRPV

-775 GGNVTVVYEDG
+775 GGNATVVYEDG

-796 EGQET
+796 EGQKT
-801 TDYDEFIDNYN
+801 TDYDEFIDDYN

-841 LHNGDMTYVVTKVS
+841 LHNGDITYVVTNVS

-860 DIVPATFDAETGQT
+860 DIVPATFDSETGQT

-899 ALDNQGNTLINTGDS
+899 ALDNQGNTSISTENS
-914 SNLSENKAENK
+914 SNLSKNKAENES
-925 TRPSDGESNVSESA
+925 RPSDGESNVSESA
-939 VEDTPEQR
+939 VEDTLEQR
-947 LSNFIATLP
+947 LANFIATLP
-956 KKGKTEEIDYNAMT
+956 KKGKTEEIDYNALT
-970 TQQRYEYTSLIESP
+970 PLQRYEYTSLIESP

-1001 LEAVQKKLDSAVG
+1001 LEAVQKKLESAVG

-1021 DQMRKLRNELKELTD
+1021 DQIRKLRNELKELTD
-1036 YYQSIATP
+1036 YYQSIVTP
-1044 VQQEQVVPEVA
+1044 VQQDPVVPEVA
-1055 SQAQEETSQSLND
+1055 SQAQEETSKSLDD

-1115 DTAKAKFAIVDA
+1115 DTAKARFAIVDA

-1290 ILLSSQEEDVSLSE
+1290 ILLSSQEEDVSLSD

-1331 FDANGNLTP
+1331 FDANGNLTS

-1348 ILQTSLFEGGTDLLP
+1348 ILQTSLFEGGPDLLP

-1408 QFPDFAKATNYE
+1408 QFPDFSKATNYE
-1420 SARNAIEQWKRQINM
+1420 TARNAIEQWKRQINM
-1435 IDGVAPM
+1435 INSIAPM

-1465 DEFNAYY
+1465 DEFNSYY

-1515 DNTGSEEGRSGS
+1515 DNTGGEEGR
-1527 TGSSAGGERD
+1527 TGSAGNLEGGERD
-1537 QNEGRSSDTGRGT
+1537 QNEGGPSGTGRRTG
-1550 ETTDESGQVK
+1550 TTDESGQVE

-1627 SEAIQEA
+1627 SAAIQEA

-1705 IDIFLSDTPTS
+1705 IDIFLSDNPTS

-1725 DQKAGA
+1725 DQKTGA

-1745 EARDAYLSNYS
+1745 EARNAYLSNYS

-1790 SVKSNAD
+1790 SVKSNVTDPQQLPKILKEAYESED
-1797 RLLTISEIE
+1797 KASITNAETLLREYVDSQNNLKQISTTYFRSMDNLRKEKDKSSPSYKMNDFIAKTCKDALKKAGIAPDTLMSE
-1806 NSSVDPIFKD
+1806 KKRMEFANATKDANVLDVMSVDPSF
-1816 GTKAYLSGN
+1816 
-1825 VNFAT
+1825 
-1830 TIAYQKV
+1830 
-1837 YNDVRNNARSNESDS
+1837 
-1852 QGTGETQLDGS
+1852 
-1863 TDVAG
+1863 
-1868 SRQIRSGG
+1868 
-1876 NEVNQ
+1876 
-1881 VGTGRSTENVPG
+1881 
-1893 EGVRGEDSVY
+1893 
-1903 STSVPD
+1903 
-1909 GERGNNEVRGEE
+1909 
-1921 PGNDGLSSGRSNT
+1921 
-1934 RRSRK
+1934 
-1939 SGGDGN
+1939 
-1945 NVRAKRGRGS
+1945 
-1955 RKSNDGENTKRRN
+1955 
-1968 SSQSER
+1968 
-1974 DSILDEIDNLLD
+1974 
-1986 DFVKAGKSG
+1986 
-1995 LSLSVVG
+1995 
-2002 MNPEQ
+2002 
-2007 IEIAGKILVAGVRLG
+2007 
-2022 YTYIKDGIYKFA
+2022 
-2034 DWSKAM
+2034 
-2040 REKLAAPFSKSMKL
+2040 
-2054 TDAEIEEFIKDMW
+2054 
-2067 EYPHTIDGE
+2067 
-2076 TKLLKEWA
+2076 
-2084 AEMGKQELRDNVR
+2084 
-2097 MTLEEKRRLQQE
+2097 
-2109 AESVPVKVGDMQNI
+2109 
-2123 VDTLPY
+2123 
-2129 LLPQQQED
+2129 D
-2137 VLKAE
+2137 VLKAVVRNPN
-2142 TQFFDESHN
+2142 TSNNTLQNIADNTNYSYLSDEARQILEERNSN
-2151 DRDHAFGKGYLFT
+2151 QKLVNENQPNLSPNEPKNNKQEEVQVESKDKFVGYKEFIDNLFEQEELLLT
-2164 NGTGTGKTY
+2164 PYKNLSEWKEKDEEFYANRYDARIDEFIKRYVSYIKELSDNGTLQRIYDHSSLKNQKVIRDNLADAGIEYKDYIDTKVNRKRIPQKADEKSDLKEGSEVNARFYDGTIVSGTIESIENNKI
-2173 TGLGIVK
+2173 GIRTNNGRLYNVPL
-2180 RFIKQGKNRILI
+2180 NRILDDDNNVLFRDNGI
-2192 LTPSQPKVTDWVN
+2192 LDEVNEQFNQELQQQIDGTLPNGHIYSLGNPSDILLSTGIPNLPIELSSTRLAEKSAQRNHEFAISDV
-2205 DAKNLGINLTPLE
+2205 KNL
-2218 STKDKG
+2218 
-2224 EGPVIT
+2224 
-2230 TFANLRTNNTLM
+2230 
-2242 EDAFDLIVY
+2242 
-2251 DESHRIMEN
+2251 
-2260 KQGEETIGAKQHYML
+2260 
-2275 SNKNEREAIERLK
+2275 
-2288 INDPFFIDWREKEA
+2288 
-2302 KLGQLSEEIEYN
+2302 
-2314 NKKYKENNADTDAYA
+2314 
-2329 KAETLKVEREKL
+2329 
-2341 NAEVVELRRR
+2341 
-2351 IPEEEDRLRPEA
+2351 PEA
-2363 KNAVKKTKVVF
+2363 LQSPLAV
-2374 LSATP
+2374 
-2379 FNTISSLTYAEGY
+2379 
-2392 IFSYPEENKNTVGGY
+2392 FSYGDKSKAQNVIVE
-2407 YHRSP
+2407 
-2412 REEFLEKNFG
+2412 LEKNGKKFVVG
-2422 AGFRFRYGRIES
+2422 LHLNQIRKGIEVNS
-2434 HVENPEALSR
+2434 IRGLFPKNNAEWLNWINQNKALYLNKEKIQALIDKQRTNLADVEYLDLDSTTKIVEN
-2444 QEVQFSDYLENQ
+2444 FENP
-2456 LQTKSGRVID
+2456 K
-2466 SEYDYS
+2466 
-2472 RDFPT
+2472 
-2477 VTFNM
+2477 
-2482 APLFNA
+2482 
-2488 ALEDVFNYQNKEFY
+2488 
-2502 PLADAFRAIF
+2502 
-2512 YDYNYSTALFETMKI
+2512 
-2527 AAITPRIREHL
+2527 
-2538 AMGRKVV
+2538 
-2545 IFHRRKASKYPITPP
+2545 
-2560 FATALSAAEEMAR
+2560 
-2573 AIIPRTQEEKE
+2573 
-2584 EKENLKKAI
+2584 
-2593 SAFKSRYARLLDYEQ
+2593 
-2608 TLDYE
+2608 
-2613 MPREQIAKSFGVDN
+2613 
-2627 VLYFS
+2627 
-2632 GSESKKVK
+2632 
-2640 DKAIAQF
+2640 
-2647 NDDNSGKDIIVI
+2647 
-2659 QEASGKEGISLHDTT
+2659 
-2674 GNKQRV
+2674 
-2680 LITLALPQSPI
+2680 
-2691 TALQIEGRIYRIGNK
+2691 
-2706 SNAIFEYPLLG
+2706 
-2717 LNLETTLFGQKFNQ
+2717 
-2731 QVSTTENLALGS
+2731 
-2743 KARNLRTSFAEG
+2743 
-2755 VLQNSGDIPLESQG
+2755 
-2769 VGGKEFDNAGK
+2769 
-2780 EEQDGF
+2780 
-2786 DQAVLDYY
+2786 
-2794 GNQKLKGK
+2794 
-2802 RNERAGID
+2802 
-2810 YFPTPEP
+2810 
-2817 VGYKMVEWA
+2817 
-2826 QLQEGEDVLEP
+2826 
-2837 SAGHGAIAR
+2837 
-2846 YVPRDNGLT
+2846 
-2855 AIEPSRDLFSVLQ
+2855 
-2868 LRAGGAGRKFVDN
+2868 
-2881 IFEQYNPVN
+2881 
-2890 KHDVVLM
+2890 
-2897 NPPYGTAG
+2897 
-2905 TTAIQHVSKAFDH
+2905 
-2918 LNEGGRLI
+2918 
-2926 AIIPRGAA
+2926 
-2934 DKKFEKWL
+2934 L
-2942 EETKAAAFVG
+2942 EE
-2952 EVLLPSVTF
+2952 
-2961 SRAGTSVSTRIVV
+2961 
-2974 VDKVTRESA
+2974 
-2983 RKGLPQFVRH
+2983 
-2993 DLTFVDKIEN
+2993 N
-3003 EGGLFEV
+3003 
-3010 LRSIEMPRRTIDQS
+3010 
-3024 AIDMKN
+3024 
-3030 AKKTMREFNEMK
+3030 
-3042 NVDSVS
+3042 
-3048 VTGDGVKIE
+3048 
-3057 GKRYKFT
+3057 
-3064 LYANY
+3064 NY
-3069 NYLKNPEKYAEY
+3069 
-3081 YSKYED
+3081 
-3087 SLTDQSKSGKEYI
+3087 
-3100 DFLDTVLKMFRNVS
+3100 
-3114 RMSHEQL
+3114 
-3121 MSKRNEA
+3121 
-3128 NEAQEQTEKT
+3128 
-3138 SRYSYKLDTNTAT
+3138 
-3151 GAEMHLAVP
+3151 
-3160 REKGTLSDK
+3160 
-3169 QYREILSIA
+3169 
-3178 RNHGGYWNRYKQAF
+3178 
-3192 HFNTKEDAEAFIQE
+3192 
-3206 EEDNNNILYR
+3206 
-3216 SDDTLYRIR
+3216 
-3225 ESDPPIN
+3225 
-3232 KGIGY
+3232 
-3237 KVFVLK
+3237 
-3243 NGKLYP
+3243 
-3249 PMVANPNGEETPVG
+3249 
-3263 VWLDAD
+3263 
-3269 AAPIAGQSKTG
+3269 
-3280 RNQVKAGGKGTQGGS
+3280 
-3295 GKLAYRPGWHLGEI
+3295 
-3309 PYALQ
+3309 
-3314 FNRIDENGNK
+3314 
-3324 ELFPANFVWAE
+3324 
-3335 VEYANDVDY
+3335 
-3344 QEEAMS
+3344 
-3350 YGINSNGK
+3350 
-3358 FQHSLAGLPRIP
+3358 
-3370 VNGSYRYR
+3370 
-3378 TNPNP
+3378 
-3383 ETDPWIITGAMKV
+3383 
-3396 KRLLTP
+3396 
-3402 TEVDNM
+3402 
-3408 VKLAGKKPQKRQKGF
+3408 
-3423 ITDKEIEELNN
+3423 
-3434 KNLLI
+3434 
-3439 EREGQGPQTDASVS
+3439 REGQGPQTDESVS

-3475 YAARERRRIENAANR
+3475 YAARERRRMENAANR

-3536 VFDVEQTI
+3536 SFDVEQTI

-3604 ENTDFEN
+3604 EKTDFEN
-3611 AVNSGWFNKIKSF
+3611 AVNSGWFNKIKAF

-3680 NYAESKLASNVA
+3680 NYAEINANGNAAAERVQETKYERIEKLLNSNPVELTGNEIEPSNDLRQYRKNANEYGLNNLRGYYVNKDTGKSISISKSSIKEVTSHDASPVQFQSVA
-3692 AENDVL
+3692 AIPQILENSIFIDSAKNEDTQKHGDVSSYDYYVCGLRIGGADYTVKAVIANGYNGEKYYDHRLTKMEKGELISLAAAMQNHGSEINSPLSDIKDKRLISILQKNSEKDTGVDGDIL
-3698 FRESDETD
+3698 FRTGSIDELLDDWMINVKNGPHIHTIYDESEIDQLPYSSMTKRELKEKLKNKRCTGGYSNRNGAIFIFPDHMSEDMEELELTLWHETAHYASRQLGLDERMKNSCLDYIKNRYPDIYKEITSYYDRSRWSEEAVAYLFERKIKEFGAKKLLSSTFAGESDIAETFTKLINFIKNGKGNTQSGRNSGSTGNASGENAEGSTFQGRGNDLLDERRRIEGGETETD

-3720 GSAREQYERTLKTAA
+3720 GSAREQYERTLNTAA

-3804 KQGAAYAEIT
+3804 KQGAAYEEIT

-3846 DRWNEEKKSVIESS
+3846 DRWNEKKKAVIESS
-3860 GTWEEKQRQL
+3860 GTWEEKQRKL
-3870 DKIALTFGAE
+3870 DEIALTFGAE

-3894 DNMEERTEEAYRI
+3894 DNMEERTEETYRI
-3907 VNVFEEEYDTEA
+3907 VNEFEEEYDTEA

-3941 SKEMYQS
+3941 TKEMYHS
-3948 INDMYEFYV
+3948 ISDMYEFYV

-3999 ANIAN
+3999 ATIAN
-4004 VAESG
+4004 MAESG

-4029 RTDLASVNN
+4029 RTDLASVSN

-4063 IAKDATP
+4063 IPKDATP

-4079 FNKRMEEKSKQEGS
+4079 FNKRMEEKSKEEGS

-4124 KPYVITINGNPRAAQ
+4124 KSYVITINGNPRAAQ

-4184 GIYSNT
+4184 GIYANT
-4190 SVWVKEGPLYAAKFN
+4190 SVWVKESPLYAAKFN

-4312 VARSINDAKEIS
+4312 VSRSINDAKEIS
-4324 VNFNRKGAGAKAAGK
+4324 VNFNRKGAGAKAFGK

-4368 QGLTNFGR
+4368 QCLTNFGR
-4376 MARRNPGKFTAMAS
+4376 MARRNPVKFTAMAS

-4416 SNYYNLPEY
+4416 ANYYNLPEY

-4454 GEMTCSFLTG
+4454 GEMSCSFLTG

-4502 LVEVYNNESWTG
+4502 AVEVYNNESWTG

-4542 ELSEQINSFTGGTK
+4542 ELSERINNFTGGTK
-4556 YRKGSVDINPAAIEY
+4556 YRKGTVDFNPAAIEY

-4580 ATTIDQLKKTAMMPF
+4580 ATTIDQVKKTAMMPF

-4664 LMDELVK
+4664 LMDELIK

-4685 KELNRMFEAF
+4685 KELNKMFEAF

-4706 MYLKKEA
+4706 MFILKEA